1 MIFTIICIQWI
12 FCKLKWKLE
21 MNMRLA
27 LSPLTLA
34 LGAALATTVVT
45 PNVLMAGEVTTYET
59 IQVIGHQYKGY
70 AEHMPQSGTKT
81 DVEWLD
87 VPQAVSVVTKTEM
100 KDRGV
105 VRLVDALDGVAGV
118 NNTLGEGSRDQFVIR
133 GFDVLNDIYRDG
145 MRDDG
150 TLQSYRSLANIERVE
165 VVKGPAGALY
175 GRGSAGGIINL
186 TTKRANGD
194 NFTHINGSVGSN
206 SQFIGQIDNSI
217 AMTDKI
223 SGRINVEYRKTN
235 SYVEHVDSNDFFI
248 APTIR
253 VLPAEGHIIDLDV
266 EYGHQELVPYRG
278 VPSKN
283 GKPVDVLN
291 RTFFGATN
299 DYQESDSIRLAVN
312 YEWQLNNEWVWTN
325 RASYSYVELKQKGTR
340 QGTVIGDNVYQTVNN
355 FGYDPRT
362 TTTLQSE
369 LVWET
374 ESNQIMIGADLNQI
388 NIDLTL
394 ASDKTLPP
402 KNIYDPAVGPT
413 PDPGF
418 KPFRDNTTTTTG
430 VYIQDVYT
438 FGDLSVIGNVRYDL
452 MGLEQQKAGAEKE
465 NLDDNKVSY
474 RAGLVYRL
482 TDNMS
487 VYASLARSWQLPYS
501 GIYINPKL
509 AEFFH
514 TDLKEVG
521 AKAYLLDD
529 ALMLNVSIFQIDQE
543 QPQTNVDGDV
553 INKIKARHQGIELEA
568 RGQFTAKWNISFGY
582 SYLDAE
588 DKETGKKPNDVS
600 DHLFS
605 LWSTYQLDDNWRFGG
620 GVKYVGDRYAGND
633 EVITLGSYTTVD
645 LMAAYTIGRHKIQ
658 TNAYNVLNEKYILGA
673 TNGKS
678 GLNQIGY
685 GAPAEFMISYG
696 YQF

>member
-1 MIFTIICIQWI
+1 MN
-12 FCKLKWKLE
+12 KL
-21 MNMRLA
+21 
-27 LSPLTLA
+27 LTLTP
-34 LGAALATTVVT
+34 LAVAIGSSLVAPSAVASEETNSTSSAT
-45 PNVLMAGEVTTYET
+45 ET
-59 IQVIGHQYKGY
+59 IQVFGHQYEGY

-100 KDRGV
+100 QDRGA

-118 NNTLGEGSRDQFVIR
+118 NNTLGEGSRDQFMIR
-133 GFDVLNDIYRDG
+133 GFDSLNDMYRDG

-150 TLQSYRSLANIERVE
+150 TLQSYRSLANVERVE
-165 VVKGPAGALY
+165 IVKGPAGALY

-186 TTKRANGD
+186 VTKRANGE
-194 NFTHINGSVGSN
+194 NFTHVKGSVGSN
-206 SQFIGQIDNSI
+206 SQYVGQVDSSM
-217 AMTDKI
+217 AFSDKVN
-223 SGRINVEYRKTN
+223 GRINLEYRQAD
-235 SYVEHVDSNDFFI
+235 SYVDHVDSNDFFI

-253 VLPAEGHIIDLDV
+253 VLPADGHTIDIDV
-266 EYGHQELVPYRG
+266 EYAHQELVPYRG

-283 GKPVDVLN
+283 GKPVDLPVS
-291 RTFFGATN
+291 TYFGGTN
-299 DYQESDSIRLAVN
+299 DYQESDSLRIAVD
-312 YEWQLNNEWVWTN
+312 YEWRLNDQWVWNN
-325 RASYSYVELKQKGTR
+325 RAAFNHIELEQKGTR
-340 QGTVIGDNVYQTVNN
+340 QGKVTGNEVSQTVNN

-374 ESNQIMIGADLNQI
+374 RDNQLMVGADFNQID
-388 NIDLTL
+388 IDLTL

-402 KNIYDPAVGPT
+402 QNIYDPVVGPT
-413 PDPGF
+413 TDPGF

-430 VYIQDVYT
+430 LYVQDVYT
-438 FGDLSVIGNVRYDL
+438 WGDFSLIGNVRYDS
-452 MGLEQQKAGAEKE
+452 MELEQQKAGSDKEK
-465 NLDDNKVSY
+465 LDDDKVSY
-474 RAGLVYRL
+474 RAGLVYRINSD
-482 TDNMS
+482 TS
-487 VYASLARSWQLPYS
+487 VYASLARSWQLPYA

-521 AKAYLLDD
+521 AKAYLLDN
-529 ALMLNVSIFQIDQE
+529 ALMLNAALFQIDQE

-553 INKIKARHQGIELEA
+553 IDKIEVRHQGIELEA
-568 RGQFTAKWNISFGY
+568 RGQITKQWDISVGY

-588 DKETGKKPNDVS
+588 DKATGKKPNDVS

-605 LWSTYQLDDNWRFGG
+605 LWSTYQLDDNWRLGG

-633 EVITLGSYTTVD
+633 EAVALGDYTTVD
-645 LMAAYTIGRHKIQ
+645 LMAAYTTGRHKIQ
-658 TNAYNVLNEKYILGA
+658 ANAYNILDEKYILGA
-673 TNGKS
+673 TNGTS

-685 GAPAEFMISYG
+685 GAPAEFMLSYG

>member
-1 MIFTIICIQWI
+1 MN
-12 FCKLKWKLE
+12 KL
-21 MNMRLA
+21 
-27 LSPLTLA
+27 LTLTP
-34 LGAALATTVVT
+34 LAVAIGSSLVVPSAVASEETNST
-45 PNVLMAGEVTTYET
+45 PSATET
-59 IQVIGHQYKGY
+59 IQVYGHQYEGY

-100 KDRGV
+100 QDRGA

-118 NNTLGEGSRDQFVIR
+118 NNTLGEGSRDQFMIR
-133 GFDVLNDIYRDG
+133 GFDSLNDMYRDG

-150 TLQSYRSLANIERVE
+150 TLQSYRSLANVERVE
-165 VVKGPAGALY
+165 IVKGPAGALY

-186 TTKRANGD
+186 VTKRANGD
-194 NFTHINGSVGSN
+194 NFTHVKGSVGSN
-206 SQFIGQIDNSI
+206 SQYLGQVDSSM
-217 AMTDKI
+217 AFSDKVN
-223 SGRINVEYRKTN
+223 GRINLEYRQAD
-235 SYVEHVDSNDFFI
+235 SYVDHVDSNDFFI

-253 VLPAEGHIIDLDV
+253 VLPADGHTIDIDV
-266 EYGHQELVPYRG
+266 EYAHQELVPYRG

-283 GKPVDVLN
+283 GKPVDLPVS
-291 RTFFGATN
+291 TYFGGTN
-299 DYQESDSIRLAVN
+299 DYQESDSLRVAVD
-312 YEWQLNNEWVWTN
+312 YEWRLSDQWVWNN
-325 RASYSYVELKQKGTR
+325 RAAFNHIELEQKGTR
-340 QGTVIGDNVYQTVNN
+340 QGKVTGNEVSQTVNN

-369 LVWET
+369 LIWET
-374 ESNQIMIGADLNQI
+374 NDNQLMLGADFNQID
-388 NIDLTL
+388 IDLTL
-394 ASDKTLPP
+394 ESDKTLPP
-402 KNIYDPAVGPT
+402 QNIYNPVVGPT

-430 VYIQDVYT
+430 VYVQDVYT
-438 FGDLSVIGNVRYDL
+438 WGDLSVIGNVRYDS
-452 MGLEQQKAGAEKE
+452 MELEQQKAGSGKEK
-465 NLDDNKVSY
+465 LDDDKVSY
-474 RAGLVYRL
+474 RAGLVYRINYD
-482 TDNMS
+482 TS
-487 VYASLARSWQLPYS
+487 VYASLARSWQLPYA

-521 AKAYLLDD
+521 TKAYLLDN
-529 ALMLNVSIFQIDQE
+529 ALMLNAALFQIDQE

-553 INKIKARHQGIELEA
+553 IDKIEVRHQGIELEA
-568 RGQFTAKWNISFGY
+568 RGQITKQWDISVGY

-588 DKETGKKPNDVS
+588 DKATGKKPNDVS

-605 LWSTYQLDDNWRFGG
+605 LWSTYQLDDNWRLGG

-633 EVITLGSYTTVD
+633 EAVALGDYTTVD
-645 LMAAYTIGRHKIQ
+645 LMAAYTTGRHKIQ
-658 TNAYNVLNEKYILGA
+658 ANAYNILDEKYILGA
-673 TNGKS
+673 TNGTS

-685 GAPAEFMISYG
+685 GAPAEFMLSYG

>member
-1 MIFTIICIQWI
+1 
-12 FCKLKWKLE
+12 
-21 MNMRLA
+21 MNIRMP
-27 LSPLTLA
+27 LSPL
-34 LGAALATTVVT
+34 ALAIGGVLASVTVV
-45 PNVLMAGEVTTYET
+45 PAVTAKEQVVADET
-59 IQVIGHQYKGY
+59 LQVIGHQYEGY

-100 KDRGV
+100 EDRGA

-133 GFDVLNDIYRDG
+133 GFDALNDMYRDG

-186 TTKRANGD
+186 VTKRANGD
-194 NFTHINGSVGSN
+194 NFTSVKGSVGSN
-206 SQFIGQIDNSI
+206 SQFVGQLDSSM
-217 AMTDKI
+217 AFSDKVN
-223 SGRINVEYRKTN
+223 GRINVEHRQAD
-235 SYVEHVDSNDFFI
+235 SYVDHVDSNDFFI

-253 VLPAEGHIIDLDV
+253 VMPSDGHTIDLDV
-266 EYGHQELVPYRG
+266 EYAHQELVPYRG
-278 VPSKN
+278 VPSKD
-283 GKPVDVLN
+283 GKPVDVSES
-291 RTFFGATN
+291 TFYGGTN
-299 DYQESDSIRLAVN
+299 DYQESDSLRVAIN
-312 YEWQLNNEWVWTN
+312 YEWRLNSDWVWTN
-325 RASYSYVELKQKGTR
+325 RAAYNHIELEQKGTR
-340 QGTVIGDNVYQTVNN
+340 QGTVTGDQVSQTVNN

-374 ESNQIMIGADLNQI
+374 DTNQMMIGADFNQI
-388 NIDLTL
+388 NIDLVL
-394 ASDKTLPP
+394 ASDKTLPSQD
-402 KNIYDPAVGPT
+402 IYNPVVGPT

-430 VYIQDVYT
+430 VYVQDVYT
-438 FGDLSVIGNVRYDL
+438 LGDLSLIGNVRYDS
-452 MGLEQQKAGAEKE
+452 MELEQQKAGSAKE

-474 RAGLVYRL
+474 RGGLVYRL
-482 TDNMS
+482 TDDMS

-514 TDLKEVG
+514 TDLQEIG
-521 AKAYLLDD
+521 AKAYLLDN
-529 ALMLNVSIFQIDQE
+529 ALMLNAAIFQIDQE
-543 QPQTNVDGDV
+543 QPQTDTNGDV
-553 INKIKARHQGIELEA
+553 ISKIEARHKGIELEA
-568 RGQFTAKWNISFGY
+568 RGQITTQWDVSVGY

-588 DKETGKKPNDVS
+588 DKDTGKKPNDVS

-605 LWSTYQLDDNWRFGG
+605 LWSTYQLDDNWRLGG
-620 GVKYVGDRYAGND
+620 GVKYVGDRYAGNN
-633 EVITLGSYTTVD
+633 EAVALGDYTTVD
-645 LMAAYTIGRHKIQ
+645 LMAAYTTGRHKVQ
-658 TNAYNVLNEKYILGA
+658 ANAYNIFDEKYILGA
-673 TNGKS
+673 TNGTS
-678 GLNQIGY
+678 GTNQIGY
-685 GAPAEFMISYG
+685 GAPAEFMLSYG

>member
-1 MIFTIICIQWI
+1 MN
-12 FCKLKWKLE
+12 KL
-21 MNMRLA
+21 
-27 LSPLTLA
+27 LTLTP
-34 LGAALATTVVT
+34 LAVAIGSSLVAPSAVASEETNST
-45 PNVLMAGEVTTYET
+45 PSATET
-59 IQVIGHQYKGY
+59 IQVYGHQYEGY

-100 KDRGV
+100 QDRGA

-118 NNTLGEGSRDQFVIR
+118 NNTLGEGSRDQFMIR
-133 GFDVLNDIYRDG
+133 GFDSLNDMYRDG

-150 TLQSYRSLANIERVE
+150 TLQSYRSLANVERVE
-165 VVKGPAGALY
+165 IVKGPAGALY

-186 TTKRANGD
+186 VTKRANGD
-194 NFTHINGSVGSN
+194 NFTHVKGSVGSN
-206 SQFIGQIDNSI
+206 SQYVGQVDSSM
-217 AMTDKI
+217 AFSDKVN
-223 SGRINVEYRKTN
+223 GRINLEYRQAD
-235 SYVEHVDSNDFFI
+235 SYVDHVDSNDFFI

-253 VLPAEGHIIDLDV
+253 VLPADGHTIDIDV
-266 EYGHQELVPYRG
+266 EYAHQELVPYRG

-283 GKPVDVLN
+283 GKPVDLPVS
-291 RTFFGATN
+291 TYFGGTN
-299 DYQESDSIRLAVN
+299 DYQESDSLRIAVD
-312 YEWQLNNEWVWTN
+312 YEWRLNDQWVWNN
-325 RASYSYVELKQKGTR
+325 RAAFNHIELEQKGTR
-340 QGTVIGDNVYQTVNN
+340 QGKVTGNEVSQTVNN

-369 LVWET
+369 LIWET
-374 ESNQIMIGADLNQI
+374 NDNQLMLGADFNQID
-388 NIDLTL
+388 IDLTL

-402 KNIYDPAVGPT
+402 QNIYNPVVGPT

-418 KPFRDNTTTTTG
+418 KPFRDNTTTTSG
-430 VYIQDVYT
+430 VYVQDVYT
-438 FGDLSVIGNVRYDL
+438 WGDLSVIGNVRYDS
-452 MGLEQQKAGAEKE
+452 MELEQQKAGLGKEK
-465 NLDDNKVSY
+465 LDDDKVSY
-474 RAGLVYRL
+474 RAGLVYRINYD
-482 TDNMS
+482 TS
-487 VYASLARSWQLPYS
+487 VYASLARSWQLPYA

-521 AKAYLLDD
+521 AKAYLLDN
-529 ALMLNVSIFQIDQE
+529 ALMLNAALFQIDQE

-553 INKIKARHQGIELEA
+553 IDKIEVRHQGIELEA
-568 RGQFTAKWNISFGY
+568 RGQITKQWDISVGY

-588 DKETGKKPNDVS
+588 DKATGKKPNDVS

-605 LWSTYQLDDNWRFGG
+605 LWSTYQLDDNWRLGG

-633 EVITLGSYTTVD
+633 EAVALGDYTTVD
-645 LMAAYTIGRHKIQ
+645 LMAAYTTGRHKIQ
-658 TNAYNVLNEKYILGA
+658 ANAYNILDEKYILGA
-673 TNGKS
+673 TNGTS

-685 GAPAEFMISYG
+685 GAPAEFMLSYG

>member
-1 MIFTIICIQWI
+1 MN
-12 FCKLKWKLE
+12 KL
-21 MNMRLA
+21 
-27 LSPLTLA
+27 LTLTP
-34 LGAALATTVVT
+34 LAVAIGSSLVAPSAVASEETNSTSSAT
-45 PNVLMAGEVTTYET
+45 ET
-59 IQVIGHQYKGY
+59 IQVFGHQYEGY

-100 KDRGV
+100 QDRGA

-118 NNTLGEGSRDQFVIR
+118 NNTLGEGSRDQFMIR
-133 GFDVLNDIYRDG
+133 GFDSLNDMYRDG
-145 MRDDG
+145 LRDDG
-150 TLQSYRSLANIERVE
+150 TLQSYRSLANVERVE
-165 VVKGPAGALY
+165 IVKGPAGALY

-186 TTKRANGD
+186 VTKRANGE
-194 NFTHINGSVGSN
+194 NFTHVNGSVGSN
-206 SQFIGQIDNSI
+206 NQYVGQVDSSM
-217 AMTDKI
+217 AFTDKVN
-223 SGRINVEYRKTN
+223 GRINLEYRQAD
-235 SYVEHVDSNDFFI
+235 SYVDHVDSNDFFI

-253 VLPAEGHIIDLDV
+253 VLPAEGHTIDIDV
-266 EYGHQELVPYRG
+266 EYAHQELVPYRG

-283 GKPVDVLN
+283 GKPVDLPVS
-291 RTFFGATN
+291 TYFGGTN
-299 DYQESDSIRLAVN
+299 DYQESDSLRIAVD
-312 YEWQLNNEWVWTN
+312 YEWRLNDQWVWNN
-325 RASYSYVELKQKGTR
+325 RAAFNHIELEQKGTR
-340 QGTVIGDNVYQTVNN
+340 QGKVTGNEVSQTVNN

-374 ESNQIMIGADLNQI
+374 RDNQLMVGADFNQID
-388 NIDLTL
+388 IDLTL
-394 ASDKTLPP
+394 ASDKTLPLQ
-402 KNIYDPAVGPT
+402 NIYDPVVGPT

-430 VYIQDVYT
+430 LYVQDVYT
-438 FGDLSVIGNVRYDL
+438 WGDLSLIGNVRYDS
-452 MGLEQQKAGAEKE
+452 MELEQQKAGSDKEK
-465 NLDDNKVSY
+465 LDDDKVSY
-474 RAGLVYRL
+474 RAGLVYRINSD
-482 TDNMS
+482 TS
-487 VYASLARSWQLPYS
+487 VYASLARSWQLPYA

-521 AKAYLLDD
+521 AKAYLLDN
-529 ALMLNVSIFQIDQE
+529 ALMLNAALFQIDQE

-553 INKIKARHQGIELEA
+553 IDKIEVRHQGIELEA
-568 RGQFTAKWNISFGY
+568 RGQITKQWDISVGY

-588 DKETGKKPNDVS
+588 DKATGKKPNDVS

-605 LWSTYQLDDNWRFGG
+605 LWSTYQLNDNWRLGG

-633 EVITLGSYTTVD
+633 EAVALGDYTTVD
-645 LMAAYTIGRHKIQ
+645 LMAAYTTGRHKIQ
-658 TNAYNVLNEKYILGA
+658 ANAYNILDEKYILGA
-673 TNGKS
+673 TNGTS

-685 GAPAEFMISYG
+685 GAPAEFMLSYG

>member
-1 MIFTIICIQWI
+1 MN
-12 FCKLKWKLE
+12 KL
-21 MNMRLA
+21 
-27 LSPLTLA
+27 LTLTP
-34 LGAALATTVVT
+34 LAVAIGSSLVAPSAVASEETNST
-45 PNVLMAGEVTTYET
+45 PSATET
-59 IQVIGHQYKGY
+59 IQVFGHQYEGY

-100 KDRGV
+100 QDRGA

-118 NNTLGEGSRDQFVIR
+118 NNTLGEGSRDQFMIR
-133 GFDVLNDIYRDG
+133 GFDSLNDMYRDG
-145 MRDDG
+145 LRDDG
-150 TLQSYRSLANIERVE
+150 TLQSYRSLANVERVE
-165 VVKGPAGALY
+165 IVKGPAGALY

-186 TTKRANGD
+186 VTKRANGE
-194 NFTHINGSVGSN
+194 NFTHVNGSVGSN
-206 SQFIGQIDNSI
+206 NQYVGQVDSSM
-217 AMTDKI
+217 AFTDKVN
-223 SGRINVEYRKTN
+223 GRINLEYSQAD
-235 SYVEHVDSNDFFI
+235 SYVDHVDSNDFFI

-253 VLPAEGHIIDLDV
+253 VLPADGHTIDIDV
-266 EYGHQELVPYRG
+266 EYAHQELVPYRG

-283 GKPVDVLN
+283 GKPVDLPVS
-291 RTFFGATN
+291 TYFGGTN
-299 DYQESDSIRLAVN
+299 DYQESDSLRIAVD
-312 YEWQLNNEWVWTN
+312 YEWRLNDQWVWNN
-325 RASYSYVELKQKGTR
+325 RAAFNHIELEQKGTR
-340 QGTVIGDNVYQTVNN
+340 QGKVTGNEVSQTVNN

-374 ESNQIMIGADLNQI
+374 RDNQLMVGADFNQID
-388 NIDLTL
+388 IDLTL

-402 KNIYDPAVGPT
+402 QNIYDPVVGPT

-430 VYIQDVYT
+430 LYVQDVYT
-438 FGDLSVIGNVRYDL
+438 WGDLSLIGNVRYDS
-452 MGLEQQKAGAEKE
+452 MELEQQKAGSDKEK
-465 NLDDNKVSY
+465 LDDDKVSY
-474 RAGLVYRL
+474 RAGLVYRINS
-482 TDNMS
+482 DAS
-487 VYASLARSWQLPYS
+487 VYASLARSWQLPYA

-521 AKAYLLDD
+521 AKAYLLDN
-529 ALMLNVSIFQIDQE
+529 ALMLNAALFQIDQE

-553 INKIKARHQGIELEA
+553 IDKIEVRHQGIELEA
-568 RGQFTAKWNISFGY
+568 RGQITKQWDISVGY

-588 DKETGKKPNDVS
+588 DKATGKKPNDVS

-605 LWSTYQLDDNWRFGG
+605 LWSTYQLDDNWRLGG

-633 EVITLGSYTTVD
+633 EAVALGDYTTVD
-645 LMAAYTIGRHKIQ
+645 LMAAYTTGRHKIQ
-658 TNAYNVLNEKYILGA
+658 ANAYNILDEKYILGA
-673 TNGKS
+673 TNGTS

-685 GAPAEFMISYG
+685 GAPAEFMLSYG

>member
-1 MIFTIICIQWI
+1 
-12 FCKLKWKLE
+12 
-21 MNMRLA
+21 MNIRLT
-27 LSPLTLA
+27 LSPL
-34 LGAALATTVVT
+34 ALAIGGALASVTVV
-45 PNVLMAGEVTTYET
+45 PAVNAKEQVVADET
-59 IQVIGHQYKGY
+59 LQVIGHQYEGY

-100 KDRGV
+100 EDRGA

-133 GFDVLNDIYRDG
+133 GFDALNDMYRDG

-186 TTKRANGD
+186 VTKRANGD
-194 NFTHINGSVGSN
+194 NFTSVKGSVGSN
-206 SQFIGQIDNSI
+206 SQFVGQLDSSM
-217 AMTDKI
+217 AFSDKVN
-223 SGRINVEYRKTN
+223 GRINVEHRQAD
-235 SYVEHVDSNDFFI
+235 SYVDHVDSNDFFI

-253 VLPAEGHIIDLDV
+253 VKPSDGHTIDLDV
-266 EYGHQELVPYRG
+266 EYAHQELVPYRG
-278 VPSKN
+278 VPSKD
-283 GKPVDVLN
+283 GQPVDVSES
-291 RTFFGATN
+291 TFYGGTN
-299 DYQESDSIRLAVN
+299 DYQESDSLRVAIN
-312 YEWQLNNEWVWTN
+312 YEWRLNSDWVWTN
-325 RASYSYVELKQKGTR
+325 RAAYNHIELEQKGTR
-340 QGTVIGDNVYQTVNN
+340 QGTVTGDQVSQTVNN

-374 ESNQIMIGADLNQI
+374 DSNQMMIGADFNQI
-388 NIDLTL
+388 NIDLVL
-394 ASDKTLPP
+394 ASDKTLPSQD
-402 KNIYDPAVGPT
+402 IYNPVVGPT

-430 VYIQDVYT
+430 VYVQDVYT
-438 FGDLSVIGNVRYDL
+438 LGDLSLIGNVRYDS
-452 MGLEQQKAGAEKE
+452 MELEQQKAGSAKE

-474 RAGLVYRL
+474 RGGLVYRL
-482 TDNMS
+482 TDDMS

-514 TDLKEVG
+514 TDLQEIG
-521 AKAYLLDD
+521 AKAYLLDN
-529 ALMLNVSIFQIDQE
+529 ALMLNAAIFQIDQE
-543 QPQTNVDGDV
+543 QPQTDTNGDV
-553 INKIKARHQGIELEA
+553 ISKIEARHKGIELEA
-568 RGQFTAKWNISFGY
+568 RGQITAQWDVSVGY

-588 DKETGKKPNDVS
+588 DKDTGKKPNDVS

-605 LWSTYQLDDNWRFGG
+605 LWSTYQLDDNWRLGG
-620 GVKYVGDRYAGND
+620 GVKYVGDRYAGNN
-633 EVITLGSYTTVD
+633 EAVALGDYTTVD
-645 LMAAYTIGRHKIQ
+645 LMAAYTTGRHKVQ
-658 TNAYNVLNEKYILGA
+658 ANAYNIFDEKYILGA
-673 TNGKS
+673 TNGTS
-678 GLNQIGY
+678 GTNQIGY
-685 GAPAEFMISYG
+685 GAPAEFMLSYG

>member
-1 MIFTIICIQWI
+1 MN
-12 FCKLKWKLE
+12 KL
-21 MNMRLA
+21 
-27 LSPLTLA
+27 LTLTP
-34 LGAALATTVVT
+34 LAVAIGSSLVAPSAVASEETNSTSSAT
-45 PNVLMAGEVTTYET
+45 ET
-59 IQVIGHQYKGY
+59 IQVFGHQYEGY

-100 KDRGV
+100 QDRGA

-118 NNTLGEGSRDQFVIR
+118 NNTLGEGSRDQFMIR
-133 GFDVLNDIYRDG
+133 GFDSLNDMYRDG

-150 TLQSYRSLANIERVE
+150 TLQSYRSLANVERVE
-165 VVKGPAGALY
+165 IVKGPAGALY

-186 TTKRANGD
+186 VTKRANGE
-194 NFTHINGSVGSN
+194 NFTHVNGSVGSN
-206 SQFIGQIDNSI
+206 NQYVGQVDSSM
-217 AMTDKI
+217 AFTDKVN
-223 SGRINVEYRKTN
+223 GRINLEYRQAD
-235 SYVEHVDSNDFFI
+235 SYVDHVDSNDFFI

-253 VLPAEGHIIDLDV
+253 VLPADGHTIDIDV
-266 EYGHQELVPYRG
+266 EYAYQELVPYRG

-283 GKPVDVLN
+283 GKPVDLPVS
-291 RTFFGATN
+291 TYFGGKN
-299 DYQESDSIRLAVN
+299 DYQESNSLRIAVD
-312 YEWQLNNEWVWTN
+312 YEWRLNEQWVWNN
-325 RASYSYVELKQKGTR
+325 RAAFNHIELEQKGTR
-340 QGTVIGDNVYQTVNN
+340 QGKVTGNEVSQTVNN

-374 ESNQIMIGADLNQI
+374 SDNQLMVGADFNQI

-402 KNIYDPAVGPT
+402 QNIYDPVVGPT

-430 VYIQDVYT
+430 LYVQDVYT
-438 FGDLSVIGNVRYDL
+438 WGDLSLIGNVRYDS
-452 MGLEQQKAGAEKE
+452 MELEQQKAGSDKEK
-465 NLDDNKVSY
+465 LDDDKVSY
-474 RAGLVYRL
+474 RAGLVYRINSD
-482 TDNMS
+482 TS
-487 VYASLARSWQLPYS
+487 VYASLARSWQLPYA

-521 AKAYLLDD
+521 AKAYLLDN
-529 ALMLNVSIFQIDQE
+529 ALMLNAALFQIDQE

-553 INKIKARHQGIELEA
+553 IDKIEVRHQGIELEA
-568 RGQFTAKWNISFGY
+568 RGQITKQWDISVGY

-588 DKETGKKPNDVS
+588 DKATGKKPNDVS

-605 LWSTYQLDDNWRFGG
+605 LWSTYQLDDNWRLGG

-633 EVITLGSYTTVD
+633 EAVALGDYTTVD
-645 LMAAYTIGRHKIQ
+645 LMAAYTTGRHKIQ
-658 TNAYNVLNEKYILGA
+658 ANAYNILDEKYILGA
-673 TNGKS
+673 TNGTS

-685 GAPAEFMISYG
+685 GAPAEFMLSYG

>member
-1 MIFTIICIQWI
+1 
-12 FCKLKWKLE
+12 
-21 MNMRLA
+21 MNIRLA
-27 LSPLTLA
+27 LSPL
-34 LGAALATTVVT
+34 ALAIGGALTAVATVS
-45 PNVLMAGEVTTYET
+45 NVMAAEEVTVDET
-59 IQVIGHQYKGY
+59 LQVIGHQYEGY

-100 KDRGV
+100 EDRGA

-133 GFDVLNDIYRDG
+133 GFDALNDMYRDG

-165 VVKGPAGALY
+165 VVKSPAGALY

-186 TTKRANGD
+186 VTKRANGD
-194 NFTHINGSVGSN
+194 NFTHVNGSVGSN
-206 SQFIGQIDNSI
+206 NLFVGQVDSSM
-217 AMTDKI
+217 ALSDKV
-223 SGRINVEYRKTN
+223 SGRINVESRQSD
-235 SYVEHVDSNDFFI
+235 SYVDHVDSNDFFI

-253 VLPAEGHIIDLDV
+253 VLPAEGHTIDLDV
-266 EYGHQELVPYRG
+266 EYAHQELVPYRG

-283 GKPVDVLN
+283 GKPVDVSES
-291 RTFFGATN
+291 TFYGGTN
-299 DYQESDSIRLAVN
+299 DYQESDSIRVGVN
-312 YEWQLNNEWVWTN
+312 YEWLLNSEWAWTN
-325 RASYSYVELKQKGTR
+325 RAAYNHIELEQKGTR
-340 QGTVIGDNVYQTVNN
+340 QGTVTGNEVSQTVNN

-374 ESNQIMIGADLNQI
+374 DSNQMMIGADYNQI

-402 KNIYDPAVGPT
+402 KDIYNPVAGPT

-438 FGDLSVIGNVRYDL
+438 FGDLSVIGNVRYDS
-452 MGLEQQKAGAEKE
+452 MELEQQKAGSAKE
-465 NLDDNKVSY
+465 NLDDDKVSY
-474 RAGLVYRL
+474 RGGLVYRINN
-482 TDNMS
+482 DMS

-514 TDLKEVG
+514 TDLKEIG
-521 AKAYLLDD
+521 AKAYLLDN
-529 ALMLNVSIFQIDQE
+529 ALMLNAAVFQIDQE
-543 QPQTNVDGDV
+543 QPETNIDGDV
-553 INKIKARHQGIELEA
+553 VNKIEARHQGIELEA
-568 RGQFTAKWNISFGY
+568 RGQFTEQWDISVGY

-588 DKETGKKPNDVS
+588 NKETGKKPNDVS

-605 LWSTYQLDDNWRFGG
+605 LWSTYQLDDNWRLGG

-633 EVITLGSYTTVD
+633 EAVALGDYTTVD
-645 LMAAYTIGRHKIQ
+645 LMAAYTTGRHKVQ
-658 TNAYNVLNEKYILGA
+658 ANAYNVLNEKYILGA
-673 TNGKS
+673 TNGTS
-678 GLNQIGY
+678 GTNQIGY
-685 GAPAEFMISYG
+685 GAPAEFMLSYG

>member
-1 MIFTIICIQWI
+1 MN
-12 FCKLKWKLE
+12 KL
-21 MNMRLA
+21 
-27 LSPLTLA
+27 LTLTP
-34 LGAALATTVVT
+34 LAVAIGSSLVVPSAVASEETNST
-45 PNVLMAGEVTTYET
+45 PSATET
-59 IQVIGHQYKGY
+59 IQVYGHQYEGY

-100 KDRGV
+100 QDRGA

-118 NNTLGEGSRDQFVIR
+118 NNTLGEGSRDQFMIR
-133 GFDVLNDIYRDG
+133 GFDSLNDMYRDG

-150 TLQSYRSLANIERVE
+150 TLQSYRSLANVERVE
-165 VVKGPAGALY
+165 IVKGPAGALY

-186 TTKRANGD
+186 VTKRANGD
-194 NFTHINGSVGSN
+194 NFTHVKGSVGSN
-206 SQFIGQIDNSI
+206 SQYVGQVDSSM
-217 AMTDKI
+217 AFSDKVN
-223 SGRINVEYRKTN
+223 GRINLEYRQAD
-235 SYVEHVDSNDFFI
+235 SYVDHVDSNDFFI

-253 VLPAEGHIIDLDV
+253 VLPADGHTIDIDV
-266 EYGHQELVPYRG
+266 EYAHQELVPYRG

-283 GKPVDVLN
+283 GKPVDLPVS
-291 RTFFGATN
+291 TYFGGTN
-299 DYQESDSIRLAVN
+299 DYQESDSLRVAVD
-312 YEWQLNNEWVWTN
+312 YEWRLSDQWVWNN
-325 RASYSYVELKQKGTR
+325 RAAFNHIELEQKGTR
-340 QGTVIGDNVYQTVNN
+340 QGKVTGNEVSQTVNN

-369 LVWET
+369 LIWET
-374 ESNQIMIGADLNQI
+374 NDNQLMLGADFNQID
-388 NIDLTL
+388 IDLTL

-402 KNIYDPAVGPT
+402 QNIYNPVVGPT

-430 VYIQDVYT
+430 VYVQDVYT
-438 FGDLSVIGNVRYDL
+438 WGDLSVIGNVRYDS
-452 MGLEQQKAGAEKE
+452 MDLEQQKAGAGKEK
-465 NLDDNKVSY
+465 LDDDKVSY
-474 RAGLVYRL
+474 RTGLVYRINYD
-482 TDNMS
+482 TS
-487 VYASLARSWQLPYS
+487 VYASLARSWQLPYA

-521 AKAYLLDD
+521 AKAYLLDN
-529 ALMLNVSIFQIDQE
+529 ALMLNAALFQIDQE

-553 INKIKARHQGIELEA
+553 IDKIEVRHQGIELEA
-568 RGQFTAKWNISFGY
+568 RGQITKQWDISLGY

-588 DKETGKKPNDVS
+588 DKATGKKPNDVS

-605 LWSTYQLDDNWRFGG
+605 LWSTYQLDDNWRLGG

-633 EVITLGSYTTVD
+633 EAVALGDYTTVD
-645 LMAAYTIGRHKIQ
+645 LMAAYTTGRHKIQ
-658 TNAYNVLNEKYILGA
+658 ANAYNILDEKYILGA
-673 TNGKS
+673 TNGTS

-685 GAPAEFMISYG
+685 GAPAEFMLSYG

>member
-1 MIFTIICIQWI
+1 
-12 FCKLKWKLE
+12 
-21 MNMRLA
+21 MNIRLA
-27 LSPLTLA
+27 LSPL
-34 LGAALATTVVT
+34 ALAIGGALTAVATVS
-45 PNVLMAGEVTTYET
+45 NVMAAEEVTVDET
-59 IQVIGHQYKGY
+59 LQVIGHQYEGY

-100 KDRGV
+100 EDRGA

-133 GFDVLNDIYRDG
+133 GFDALNDMYRDG

-186 TTKRANGD
+186 VTKRANGD
-194 NFTHINGSVGSN
+194 NFTHVNGSVGSN
-206 SQFIGQIDNSI
+206 NLFVGQVDSSM
-217 AMTDKI
+217 ALSDKV
-223 SGRINVEYRKTN
+223 SGRINVESRQSD
-235 SYVEHVDSNDFFI
+235 SYVDHVDSNDFFI

-253 VLPAEGHIIDLDV
+253 VLPAEGHTIDLDV
-266 EYGHQELVPYRG
+266 EYAHQELVPYRG

-283 GKPVDVLN
+283 GKPVDVSES
-291 RTFFGATN
+291 TFYGGTN
-299 DYQESDSIRLAVN
+299 DYQESDSIRVGVN
-312 YEWQLNNEWVWTN
+312 YEWLLNSEWAWTN
-325 RASYSYVELKQKGTR
+325 RAAYNHIELEQKGTR
-340 QGTVIGDNVYQTVNN
+340 QGTVTGNEVSQTVNN

-374 ESNQIMIGADLNQI
+374 GSNQMMIGADYNQV
-388 NIDLTL
+388 NIDLISAL
-394 ASDKTLPP
+394 VRDQDLPP
-402 KNIYDPAVGPT
+402 KDIYNPVAGPT
-413 PDPGF
+413 PNPGF
-418 KPFRDNTTTTTG
+418 KPSRDNTTTTTG
-430 VYIQDVYT
+430 IYIQDVYT
-438 FGDLSVIGNVRYDL
+438 FGDLSVIGNVRYDS
-452 MGLEQQKAGAEKE
+452 MELEQQKAGSAKE
-465 NLDDNKVSY
+465 NLDDDKVSY
-474 RAGLVYRL
+474 RGGLVYRIN
-482 TDNMS
+482 DDMS

-514 TDLKEVG
+514 TDLKEIG
-521 AKAYLLDD
+521 AKAYLLDN
-529 ALMLNVSIFQIDQE
+529 ALMLNAAVFQIDQE
-543 QPQTNVDGDV
+543 QPETNIDGDV
-553 INKIKARHQGIELEA
+553 VNKIEARHQGIELEA
-568 RGQFTAKWNISFGY
+568 RGQFTEQWDISVGY

-588 DKETGKKPNDVS
+588 NKETGKKPNDVS

-605 LWSTYQLDDNWRFGG
+605 LWSTYQLDDNWRLGG

-633 EVITLGSYTTVD
+633 EAVALGDYTTVD
-645 LMAAYTIGRHKIQ
+645 LMAAYTTGRHKVQ
-658 TNAYNVLNEKYILGA
+658 ANAYNVLNEEYILGA
-673 TNGKS
+673 TNGTS
-678 GLNQIGY
+678 GTNQIGY
-685 GAPAEFMISYG
+685 GAPAEFMLSYG

>member
-1 MIFTIICIQWI
+1 MN
-12 FCKLKWKLE
+12 KL
-21 MNMRLA
+21 
-27 LSPLTLA
+27 LTLTP
-34 LGAALATTVVT
+34 LAVAIGSSLVVPSAVASEETNSTPSAIETV
-45 PNVLMAGEVTTYET
+45 
-59 IQVIGHQYKGY
+59 QVYGHQYEGY

-100 KDRGV
+100 QDRGA

-118 NNTLGEGSRDQFVIR
+118 NNTLGEGSRDQFMIR
-133 GFDVLNDIYRDG
+133 GFDSLNDMYRDG

-150 TLQSYRSLANIERVE
+150 TLQSYRSLANVERVE
-165 VVKGPAGALY
+165 IVKGPAGALY

-186 TTKRANGD
+186 VTKRANGD
-194 NFTHINGSVGSN
+194 NFTHVKGSVASN
-206 SQFIGQIDNSI
+206 SQYVGQVDSSM
-217 AMTDKI
+217 AFSDKVN
-223 SGRINVEYRKTN
+223 GRINLEYRQAD
-235 SYVEHVDSNDFFI
+235 SYVDHVDSNDFFI

-253 VLPAEGHIIDLDV
+253 VLPADGHTIDIDV
-266 EYGHQELVPYRG
+266 EYAHQELVPYRG

-283 GKPVDVLN
+283 GKPVDLLVS
-291 RTFFGATN
+291 TYFGGTN
-299 DYQESDSIRLAVN
+299 DSQESDSLRVAVD
-312 YEWQLNNEWVWTN
+312 YEWRLNDQWVWNN
-325 RASYSYVELKQKGTR
+325 RAAFNHIELEQKGTR
-340 QGTVIGDNVYQTVNN
+340 QGKVTGNEVSQTVNN

-369 LVWET
+369 LIWET
-374 ESNQIMIGADLNQI
+374 NDNQLMLGADFNQID
-388 NIDLTL
+388 IDLTL

-402 KNIYDPAVGPT
+402 QNIYNPVVGPT

-430 VYIQDVYT
+430 VYVQDVFT
-438 FGDLSVIGNVRYDL
+438 WGDLSVIGNVRYDS
-452 MGLEQQKAGAEKE
+452 MELEQQKAGSGKEK
-465 NLDDNKVSY
+465 LDDDKVSY
-474 RAGLVYRL
+474 RAGLVYRINYD
-482 TDNMS
+482 TS
-487 VYASLARSWQLPYS
+487 VYASLARSWQLPYA

-521 AKAYLLDD
+521 AKAYLLDN
-529 ALMLNVSIFQIDQE
+529 ALMLNAALFQIDQE

-553 INKIKARHQGIELEA
+553 IDKIEVRHQGIELEA
-568 RGQFTAKWNISFGY
+568 RGQITKQWDISVGY

-588 DKETGKKPNDVS
+588 DKATGKKPNDVS

-605 LWSTYQLDDNWRFGG
+605 LWSTYQLDDNWRLGG

-633 EVITLGSYTTVD
+633 EAVALGDYTTVD
-645 LMAAYTIGRHKIQ
+645 LMAAYTTGRHKIQ
-658 TNAYNVLNEKYILGA
+658 ANAYNILDEKYILGA
-673 TNGKS
+673 TNGTS

-685 GAPAEFMISYG
+685 GAPAEFMLSYG

>member
-1 MIFTIICIQWI
+1 M
-12 FCKLKWKLE
+12 K
-21 MNMRLA
+21 MRLT
-27 LSPLTLA
+27 LSPL
-34 LGAALATTVVT
+34 ALAIGGALTAAAGVSTAVAEEQVTVD
-45 PNVLMAGEVTTYET
+45 ET
-59 IQVIGHQYKGY
+59 VQVIGHQYEGY

-100 KDRGV
+100 EDRGA

-133 GFDVLNDIYRDG
+133 GFDALNDMYRDG

-186 TTKRANGD
+186 VTKRANGE
-194 NFTHINGSVGSN
+194 NFTNVNGSVGSN
-206 SQFIGQIDNSI
+206 NLFVGQVDSSM
-217 AMTDKI
+217 AFTDKV
-223 SGRINVEYRKTN
+223 SGRINVESRQSD
-235 SYVEHVDSNDFFI
+235 SYVDHVDSNDFFI

-253 VLPAEGHIIDLDV
+253 VMPSDGHIIDLDV
-266 EYGHQELVPYRG
+266 EYAHQELVPYRG

-283 GKPVDVLN
+283 GKPVDVSES
-291 RTFFGATN
+291 TFYGGTN
-299 DYQESDSIRLAVN
+299 DYQESDSIRVGVN
-312 YEWQLNNEWVWTN
+312 YEWLLNSEWAWTN
-325 RASYSYVELKQKGTR
+325 RAAYNHIELEQKGTR
-340 QGTVIGDNVYQTVNN
+340 QGTVTGDQVSQTVNN

-374 ESNQIMIGADLNQI
+374 DSNQMMIGADYNQI

-394 ASDKTLPP
+394 ASDKTLPS
-402 KNIYDPAVGPT
+402 KDIYNPVAGPT

-438 FGDLSVIGNVRYDL
+438 FGDLSVIGNVRYDS
-452 MGLEQQKAGAEKE
+452 MELEQQKAGSEKE

-474 RAGLVYRL
+474 RGGLVYRINN
-482 TDNMS
+482 DMS

-514 TDLKEVG
+514 TDLKEIG
-521 AKAYLLDD
+521 AKAYLLDN
-529 ALMLNVSIFQIDQE
+529 ALMLNAAVFQIDQE
-543 QPQTNVDGDV
+543 QPETNIDGDV
-553 INKIKARHQGIELEA
+553 VNKIEARHQGIELEA
-568 RGQFTAKWNISFGY
+568 RGQFTEQWDISVGY

-605 LWSTYQLDDNWRFGG
+605 LWSTYQLDDNWRLGG

-633 EVITLGSYTTVD
+633 EAVALGDYTTVD
-645 LMAAYTIGRHKIQ
+645 LMAAYTTGRHKVQ
-658 TNAYNVLNEKYILGA
+658 ANAYNVLNEKYILGA
-673 TNGKS
+673 TNGTS
-678 GLNQIGY
+678 GTNQIGY
-685 GAPAEFMISYG
+685 GAPAEFMLSYG

>member
-1 MIFTIICIQWI
+1 MN
-12 FCKLKWKLE
+12 KL
-21 MNMRLA
+21 
-27 LSPLTLA
+27 LTLTP
-34 LGAALATTVVT
+34 LAVAIGSSLVVPSAVASEETNST
-45 PNVLMAGEVTTYET
+45 PSVTET
-59 IQVIGHQYKGY
+59 IQVYGHQYEGY

-100 KDRGV
+100 QDRGA

-118 NNTLGEGSRDQFVIR
+118 NNTLGEGSRDQFMIR
-133 GFDVLNDIYRDG
+133 GFDSLNDMYRDG

-150 TLQSYRSLANIERVE
+150 TLQSYRSLANVERVE
-165 VVKGPAGALY
+165 IVKGPAGALY

-186 TTKRANGD
+186 VTKRANGD
-194 NFTHINGSVGSN
+194 NFTHVKGSVGSN
-206 SQFIGQIDNSI
+206 SQYVGQVDSSM
-217 AMTDKI
+217 AFSDKVN
-223 SGRINVEYRKTN
+223 GRINLEYRQAD
-235 SYVEHVDSNDFFI
+235 SYVDHVDSNDFFI

-253 VLPAEGHIIDLDV
+253 VLPADGHTIDIDV
-266 EYGHQELVPYRG
+266 EYAHQELVPYRG

-283 GKPVDVLN
+283 GKPVDLPVS
-291 RTFFGATN
+291 TYFGGTN
-299 DYQESDSIRLAVN
+299 DYQESDSLRVAVD
-312 YEWQLNNEWVWTN
+312 YEWRLSDQWVWNN
-325 RASYSYVELKQKGTR
+325 RAAFNHIELEQKGTR
-340 QGTVIGDNVYQTVNN
+340 QGKVTGNEVSQTVNN

-369 LVWET
+369 LIWET
-374 ESNQIMIGADLNQI
+374 NDNQLMLGADFNQID
-388 NIDLTL
+388 IDLTL

-402 KNIYDPAVGPT
+402 QNIYNPVVGPT

-418 KPFRDNTTTTTG
+418 KPFRDNTTATTG
-430 VYIQDVYT
+430 VYVQDVYT
-438 FGDLSVIGNVRYDL
+438 WGDLSVIGNVRYDS
-452 MGLEQQKAGAEKE
+452 MDLEQQKAGAGKEK
-465 NLDDNKVSY
+465 LDDDKVSY
-474 RAGLVYRL
+474 RAGLVYRINYD
-482 TDNMS
+482 TS
-487 VYASLARSWQLPYS
+487 VYASLARSWQLPYA

-521 AKAYLLDD
+521 AKAYLLDN
-529 ALMLNVSIFQIDQE
+529 ALMLNAALFQIDQE

-553 INKIKARHQGIELEA
+553 IDKIEVRHQGIELEA
-568 RGQFTAKWNISFGY
+568 RGQITKQWDISVGY

-588 DKETGKKPNDVS
+588 DKATGKKPNDVS

-605 LWSTYQLDDNWRFGG
+605 LWSTYQLDDNWRLGG

-633 EVITLGSYTTVD
+633 EAVALGDYTTVD
-645 LMAAYTIGRHKIQ
+645 LMAAYTTGRHKIQ
-658 TNAYNVLNEKYILGA
+658 ANAYNILDEKYILGA
-673 TNGKS
+673 TNGTS

-685 GAPAEFMISYG
+685 GAPAEFMLSYG

>member
-1 MIFTIICIQWI
+1 MN
-12 FCKLKWKLE
+12 KL
-21 MNMRLA
+21 
-27 LSPLTLA
+27 LTLTP
-34 LGAALATTVVT
+34 LAVAIGSSLVVPSAVASEETNST
-45 PNVLMAGEVTTYET
+45 PSATET
-59 IQVIGHQYKGY
+59 IQVYGHQYEGY

-100 KDRGV
+100 QDRGA

-118 NNTLGEGSRDQFVIR
+118 NNTLGEGSRDQFMIR
-133 GFDVLNDIYRDG
+133 GFDSLNDMYRDG

-150 TLQSYRSLANIERVE
+150 TLQSYRSLVNVERVE
-165 VVKGPAGALY
+165 IVKGPAGALY

-186 TTKRANGD
+186 VTKRANGD
-194 NFTHINGSVGSN
+194 NFTHVKGSVGSN
-206 SQFIGQIDNSI
+206 SQYVGQVDSSM
-217 AMTDKI
+217 AFSDKVN
-223 SGRINVEYRKTN
+223 GRINLEYRQAD
-235 SYVEHVDSNDFFI
+235 SYVDHVDSNDFFI

-253 VLPAEGHIIDLDV
+253 VLPADGHTIDIDV
-266 EYGHQELVPYRG
+266 EYAHQELVPYRG

-283 GKPVDVLN
+283 GKPVDLPVS
-291 RTFFGATN
+291 TYFGGTN
-299 DYQESDSIRLAVN
+299 DYQESDSLRVAVD
-312 YEWQLNNEWVWTN
+312 YEWRLNDQWVWNN
-325 RASYSYVELKQKGTR
+325 RAAFNHIELEQKGTR
-340 QGTVIGDNVYQTVNN
+340 QGKVTGNEVSQTVNN

-369 LVWET
+369 LIWET
-374 ESNQIMIGADLNQI
+374 NDNQLMLGADFNQID
-388 NIDLTL
+388 IDLTL

-402 KNIYDPAVGPT
+402 QNIYNPVVGPT

-430 VYIQDVYT
+430 VYVQDVYMW
-438 FGDLSVIGNVRYDL
+438 GDLSLIGNVRYDS
-452 MGLEQQKAGAEKE
+452 MELEQQKAGSGKEK
-465 NLDDNKVSY
+465 LDDDKVSY
-474 RAGLVYRL
+474 RAGLVYRINYD
-482 TDNMS
+482 TS
-487 VYASLARSWQLPYS
+487 VYASLARSWQLPYA

-521 AKAYLLDD
+521 AKAYLLDN
-529 ALMLNVSIFQIDQE
+529 ALMLNAALFQIDQE

-553 INKIKARHQGIELEA
+553 IDKIEVRHQGIELEA
-568 RGQFTAKWNISFGY
+568 RGQITKQWDISVGY

-588 DKETGKKPNDVS
+588 DKATGKKPNDVS

-605 LWSTYQLDDNWRFGG
+605 LWSTYQLDDNWRLGG

-633 EVITLGSYTTVD
+633 EAVALGDYTTVD
-645 LMAAYTIGRHKIQ
+645 LMAAYTTGRHKIQ
-658 TNAYNVLNEKYILGA
+658 ANAYNILDEKYILGA
-673 TNGKS
+673 TNGTS

-685 GAPAEFMISYG
+685 GAPAEFMLSYG

>member
-1 MIFTIICIQWI
+1 MN
-12 FCKLKWKLE
+12 KL
-21 MNMRLA
+21 
-27 LSPLTLA
+27 LTLTP
-34 LGAALATTVVT
+34 LAVAIGSSLVVPSAVASEETNST
-45 PNVLMAGEVTTYET
+45 PSAIET
-59 IQVIGHQYKGY
+59 IQVYGHQYEGY

-100 KDRGV
+100 QDRGA

-118 NNTLGEGSRDQFVIR
+118 NNTLGEGSRDQFMIR
-133 GFDVLNDIYRDG
+133 GFDSLNDMYRDG

-150 TLQSYRSLANIERVE
+150 TLQSYRSLANVERVE
-165 VVKGPAGALY
+165 IVKGPAGALY

-186 TTKRANGD
+186 VTKRANGD
-194 NFTHINGSVGSN
+194 NFTHVKGSVGSN
-206 SQFIGQIDNSI
+206 SQYVGQVDSSM
-217 AMTDKI
+217 AFSDKVN
-223 SGRINVEYRKTN
+223 GRINLEYRQAD
-235 SYVEHVDSNDFFI
+235 SYVDHVDSNDFFI

-253 VLPAEGHIIDLDV
+253 VLPADGHTIDIDV
-266 EYGHQELVPYRG
+266 EYAHQELVPYRG

-283 GKPVDVLN
+283 GKPVDLPVS
-291 RTFFGATN
+291 TYFGGTN
-299 DYQESDSIRLAVN
+299 DYQESDSLRVAVD
-312 YEWQLNNEWVWTN
+312 YEWRLNDQWVWNN
-325 RASYSYVELKQKGTR
+325 RAAFNHIELEQKGTR
-340 QGTVIGDNVYQTVNN
+340 QGKVTGNEVSQTVNN

-369 LVWET
+369 LIWET
-374 ESNQIMIGADLNQI
+374 NDNQLMLGADFNQID
-388 NIDLTL
+388 IDLTL

-402 KNIYDPAVGPT
+402 QNIYNPVVGPT

-430 VYIQDVYT
+430 VYVQDVYT
-438 FGDLSVIGNVRYDL
+438 WGDLSVIGNVRYDS
-452 MGLEQQKAGAEKE
+452 MDLEQQKAGSGKEK
-465 NLDDNKVSY
+465 LDDDKVSY
-474 RAGLVYRL
+474 RAGLVYRINYD
-482 TDNMS
+482 TS
-487 VYASLARSWQLPYS
+487 VYASLARSWQLPYA

-521 AKAYLLDD
+521 AKAYLLDN
-529 ALMLNVSIFQIDQE
+529 ALMLNAALFQIDQE

-553 INKIKARHQGIELEA
+553 IDKIEVRHQGIELEA
-568 RGQFTAKWNISFGY
+568 RGQITKQWDISVGY

-588 DKETGKKPNDVS
+588 DKATGKKPNDVS

-605 LWSTYQLDDNWRFGG
+605 LWSTYQLDDNWRLGG

-633 EVITLGSYTTVD
+633 EAVALGDYTTVD
-645 LMAAYTIGRHKIQ
+645 LMAAYTTGRHKIQ
-658 TNAYNVLNEKYILGA
+658 ANAYNILDEKYILGA
-673 TNGKS
+673 TNGTS

-685 GAPAEFMISYG
+685 GAPAEFMLSYG

>member
-1 MIFTIICIQWI
+1 MN
-12 FCKLKWKLE
+12 KL
-21 MNMRLA
+21 
-27 LSPLTLA
+27 LTLTP
-34 LGAALATTVVT
+34 LAVAIGSSLVAPSAVASEETNSTSSAT
-45 PNVLMAGEVTTYET
+45 ET
-59 IQVIGHQYKGY
+59 IQVFGHQYEGY

-100 KDRGV
+100 QDRGA

-118 NNTLGEGSRDQFVIR
+118 NNTLGEGSRDQFMIR
-133 GFDVLNDIYRDG
+133 GFDSLNDMYRDG
-145 MRDDG
+145 LRDDG
-150 TLQSYRSLANIERVE
+150 TLQSYRSLANVERVE
-165 VVKGPAGALY
+165 IVKGPAGALY

-186 TTKRANGD
+186 VTKRANGE
-194 NFTHINGSVGSN
+194 NFTHVNGSVGSN
-206 SQFIGQIDNSI
+206 NQYVGQVDSSM
-217 AMTDKI
+217 AFSDKVN
-223 SGRINVEYRKTN
+223 GRINLEYRQAD
-235 SYVEHVDSNDFFI
+235 SYVDHVDSNDFFI

-253 VLPAEGHIIDLDV
+253 VLPADGHTIDIDV
-266 EYGHQELVPYRG
+266 EYAYQELVPYRG

-283 GKPVDVLN
+283 GKPVDLPVS
-291 RTFFGATN
+291 TYFGGTN
-299 DYQESDSIRLAVN
+299 DYQESDSLRIAVD
-312 YEWQLNNEWVWTN
+312 YEWRLNDQWVWNN
-325 RASYSYVELKQKGTR
+325 RAAFNHIELEQKGTR
-340 QGTVIGDNVYQTVNN
+340 QGKVTGNEVSQTVNN

-374 ESNQIMIGADLNQI
+374 RDNQLMVGADFNQID
-388 NIDLTL
+388 IDLTL

-402 KNIYDPAVGPT
+402 QNIYNPVVGPT

-430 VYIQDVYT
+430 VYVQDVYT
-438 FGDLSVIGNVRYDL
+438 WGDLSLIGNVRYDS
-452 MGLEQQKAGAEKE
+452 MELEQQKAGSGKEK
-465 NLDDNKVSY
+465 LDDDKVSY
-474 RAGLVYRL
+474 RAGLVYRINYD
-482 TDNMS
+482 TS
-487 VYASLARSWQLPYS
+487 VYASLARSWQLPYA

-521 AKAYLLDD
+521 AKAYLLDN
-529 ALMLNVSIFQIDQE
+529 ALMLNAALFQIDQE

-553 INKIKARHQGIELEA
+553 IDKIEVRHQGIELEA
-568 RGQFTAKWNISFGY
+568 RGQITKQWDISVGY

-588 DKETGKKPNDVS
+588 DKATGKKPNDVS

-605 LWSTYQLDDNWRFGG
+605 LWSTYQLDDNWRLGG

-633 EVITLGSYTTVD
+633 EAVALGDYTTVD
-645 LMAAYTIGRHKIQ
+645 LMAAYTTGRHKIQ
-658 TNAYNVLNEKYILGA
+658 ANAYNILDEKYILGA
-673 TNGKS
+673 TNGTS

-685 GAPAEFMISYG
+685 GAPAEFMLSYG

>member
-1 MIFTIICIQWI
+1 MN
-12 FCKLKWKLE
+12 KL
-21 MNMRLA
+21 
-27 LSPLTLA
+27 LTLTP
-34 LGAALATTVVT
+34 LAVAIGSSLVVPSAVASEETNST
-45 PNVLMAGEVTTYET
+45 PSATET
-59 IQVIGHQYKGY
+59 IQVYGHQYEGY

-100 KDRGV
+100 QDRGA

-118 NNTLGEGSRDQFVIR
+118 NNTLGEGSRDQFMIR
-133 GFDVLNDIYRDG
+133 GFDSLNDMYRDG

-150 TLQSYRSLANIERVE
+150 TLQSYRSLANVERVE
-165 VVKGPAGALY
+165 IVKGPAGALY

-186 TTKRANGD
+186 VTKRANGE
-194 NFTHINGSVGSN
+194 NFTHVKGSVGSN
-206 SQFIGQIDNSI
+206 SQYVGQVDSSM
-217 AMTDKI
+217 AFSDKVN
-223 SGRINVEYRKTN
+223 GRINLEYRQAD
-235 SYVEHVDSNDFFI
+235 SYVDHVDSNDFFI

-253 VLPAEGHIIDLDV
+253 VLPADGHTIDIDV
-266 EYGHQELVPYRG
+266 EYAHQELVPYRG

-283 GKPVDVLN
+283 GKPVDLPVS
-291 RTFFGATN
+291 TYFGGTN
-299 DYQESDSIRLAVN
+299 DYQESDSLRVAVD
-312 YEWQLNNEWVWTN
+312 YEWRLNDQWVWNN
-325 RASYSYVELKQKGTR
+325 RAAFNHIELEQKGTR
-340 QGTVIGDNVYQTVNN
+340 QGKVTGNEVSQTVNN

-369 LVWET
+369 LIWET
-374 ESNQIMIGADLNQI
+374 NDNQLMLGADFNQID
-388 NIDLTL
+388 IDLTL

-402 KNIYDPAVGPT
+402 QNIYNPVVGPT

-430 VYIQDVYT
+430 VYVQDVYT
-438 FGDLSVIGNVRYDL
+438 WGDLSVIGNVRYDS
-452 MGLEQQKAGAEKE
+452 MELEQQKAGAGKEK
-465 NLDDNKVSY
+465 LDDDKVSY
-474 RAGLVYRL
+474 RTGLVYRINYD
-482 TDNMS
+482 TS
-487 VYASLARSWQLPYS
+487 VYASLARSWQLPYA

-521 AKAYLLDD
+521 AKAYLLDN
-529 ALMLNVSIFQIDQE
+529 ALMLNAALFQIDQE

-553 INKIKARHQGIELEA
+553 IDKIEVRHQGIELEA
-568 RGQFTAKWNISFGY
+568 RGQITKQWDISVGY

-588 DKETGKKPNDVS
+588 DKATGKKPNDVS

-605 LWSTYQLDDNWRFGG
+605 LWSTYQLDDNWRLGG

-633 EVITLGSYTTVD
+633 EAVALGDYTTVD
-645 LMAAYTIGRHKIQ
+645 LMAAYTTGRHKIQ
-658 TNAYNVLNEKYILGA
+658 ANAYNILDEKYILGA
-673 TNGKS
+673 TNGTS

-685 GAPAEFMISYG
+685 GAPAEFMLSYG

>member
-1 MIFTIICIQWI
+1 MN
-12 FCKLKWKLE
+12 KL
-21 MNMRLA
+21 
-27 LSPLTLA
+27 LTLTP
-34 LGAALATTVVT
+34 LAVAIGSSLVVPSAVASEETNST
-45 PNVLMAGEVTTYET
+45 PSATET
-59 IQVIGHQYKGY
+59 IQVYGHQYEGY

-100 KDRGV
+100 QDRGA

-118 NNTLGEGSRDQFVIR
+118 NNTLGEGSRDQFMIR
-133 GFDVLNDIYRDG
+133 GFDSLNDMYRDG

-150 TLQSYRSLANIERVE
+150 TLQSYRSLANVERVE
-165 VVKGPAGALY
+165 IVKGPAGALY

-186 TTKRANGD
+186 VTKRANGD
-194 NFTHINGSVGSN
+194 NFTHVKGSVGSN
-206 SQFIGQIDNSI
+206 SQYVGQVDSSM
-217 AMTDKI
+217 AFSDKVN
-223 SGRINVEYRKTN
+223 GRINLEYRQAD
-235 SYVEHVDSNDFFI
+235 SYVDHVDSNDFFI

-253 VLPAEGHIIDLDV
+253 VLPADGHTIDIDV
-266 EYGHQELVPYRG
+266 EYAHQELVPYRG

-283 GKPVDVLN
+283 GKPVDLPVS
-291 RTFFGATN
+291 TYFGGTN
-299 DYQESDSIRLAVN
+299 DYQESDSLRVAVD
-312 YEWQLNNEWVWTN
+312 YEWRLSDQWVWNN
-325 RASYSYVELKQKGTR
+325 RAAFNHIELEQKGTR
-340 QGTVIGDNVYQTVNN
+340 QGKVTGNEVSQTVNN

-369 LVWET
+369 LIWET
-374 ESNQIMIGADLNQI
+374 NDNQLMLGADFNQID
-388 NIDLTL
+388 IDLTL

-402 KNIYDPAVGPT
+402 QNIYNPVVGPT

-430 VYIQDVYT
+430 VYVQDVYT
-438 FGDLSVIGNVRYDL
+438 WGDLSVIGNVRYDS
-452 MGLEQQKAGAEKE
+452 MDLEQQKAGAGKEK
-465 NLDDNKVSY
+465 LDDDKVSY
-474 RAGLVYRL
+474 RAGLVYRINYD
-482 TDNMS
+482 TS
-487 VYASLARSWQLPYS
+487 VYASLARSWQLPYA

-521 AKAYLLDD
+521 AKAYLLDN
-529 ALMLNVSIFQIDQE
+529 ALMLNAALFQIDQE

-553 INKIKARHQGIELEA
+553 IEKIEVRHQGIELEA
-568 RGQFTAKWNISFGY
+568 RGQITKQWDISVGY

-588 DKETGKKPNDVS
+588 DKATGKKPNDVS

-605 LWSTYQLDDNWRFGG
+605 LWSTYQLDDNWRLGG

-633 EVITLGSYTTVD
+633 EAVALGDYTTVD
-645 LMAAYTIGRHKIQ
+645 LMAAYTTGRHKIQ
-658 TNAYNVLNEKYILGA
+658 ANAYNILDEKYILGA
-673 TNGKS
+673 TNGTS

-685 GAPAEFMISYG
+685 GAPAEFMLSYG

>member
-1 MIFTIICIQWI
+1 MN
-12 FCKLKWKLE
+12 KL
-21 MNMRLA
+21 
-27 LSPLTLA
+27 LTLTP
-34 LGAALATTVVT
+34 LAVAIGSSLVVPSAVASEETNST
-45 PNVLMAGEVTTYET
+45 PSATET
-59 IQVIGHQYKGY
+59 IQVYGHQYEGY

-100 KDRGV
+100 QDRGA

-118 NNTLGEGSRDQFVIR
+118 NNTLGEGSRDQFMIR
-133 GFDVLNDIYRDG
+133 GFDSLNDMYRDG

-150 TLQSYRSLANIERVE
+150 TLQSYRSLANVERVE
-165 VVKGPAGALY
+165 IVKGPAGALY

-186 TTKRANGD
+186 VTKRANGD
-194 NFTHINGSVGSN
+194 NFTHVKGSVGSN
-206 SQFIGQIDNSI
+206 SQYVGQVDSSM
-217 AMTDKI
+217 AFSDKVN
-223 SGRINVEYRKTN
+223 GRINLEYRQAD
-235 SYVEHVDSNDFFI
+235 SYVDHVDSNDFFI

-253 VLPAEGHIIDLDV
+253 VLPADGHTIDIDV
-266 EYGHQELVPYRG
+266 EYAHQELVPYRG

-283 GKPVDVLN
+283 GKPVDLPVS
-291 RTFFGATN
+291 TYFGGTN
-299 DYQESDSIRLAVN
+299 DYQESDSLRVAVD
-312 YEWQLNNEWVWTN
+312 YEWRLNDQWVWNN
-325 RASYSYVELKQKGTR
+325 RAAFNHIELEQKGTR
-340 QGTVIGDNVYQTVNN
+340 QGKVTGNEVSQTVNN

-369 LVWET
+369 LIWET
-374 ESNQIMIGADLNQI
+374 NDNQLMLGADFNQID
-388 NIDLTL
+388 IDLTL

-402 KNIYDPAVGPT
+402 QNIYNPVVGPT

-430 VYIQDVYT
+430 VYVQDVYT
-438 FGDLSVIGNVRYDL
+438 WGDLSLIGNVRYDS
-452 MGLEQQKAGAEKE
+452 MELEQQKAGSGKEK
-465 NLDDNKVSY
+465 LDDDKVSY
-474 RAGLVYRL
+474 RAGLVYRINYD
-482 TDNMS
+482 TS
-487 VYASLARSWQLPYS
+487 VYASLARSWQLPYA

-521 AKAYLLDD
+521 AKAYLLDN
-529 ALMLNVSIFQIDQE
+529 ALMLNAALFQIDQE

-553 INKIKARHQGIELEA
+553 IDKIEVRHQGIELEA
-568 RGQFTAKWNISFGY
+568 RGQITKQWDISVGY

-588 DKETGKKPNDVS
+588 DKATGKKPNDVS
-600 DHLFS
+600 EHLFS
-605 LWSTYQLDDNWRFGG
+605 LWSTYQLDDNWRLGG

-633 EVITLGSYTTVD
+633 EAVALGDYTTVD
-645 LMAAYTIGRHKIQ
+645 LMAAYTTGRHKIQ
-658 TNAYNVLNEKYILGA
+658 ANAYNILDEKYILGA
-673 TNGKS
+673 TNGTS

-685 GAPAEFMISYG
+685 GAPAEFMLSYG

>member
-1 MIFTIICIQWI
+1 MN
-12 FCKLKWKLE
+12 KL
-21 MNMRLA
+21 
-27 LSPLTLA
+27 LTLTP
-34 LGAALATTVVT
+34 LAVAIGSSIVVPSAVASEETNST
-45 PNVLMAGEVTTYET
+45 PSATET
-59 IQVIGHQYKGY
+59 IQVYGHQYEGY

-100 KDRGV
+100 QDRGA

-118 NNTLGEGSRDQFVIR
+118 NNTLGEGSRDQFMIR
-133 GFDVLNDIYRDG
+133 GFDSLNDMYRDG

-150 TLQSYRSLANIERVE
+150 TLQSYRSLANVERVE
-165 VVKGPAGALY
+165 IVKGPAGALY

-186 TTKRANGD
+186 VTKRANGD
-194 NFTHINGSVGSN
+194 NFTHVKGSVGSN
-206 SQFIGQIDNSI
+206 SQYVGQVDSSM
-217 AMTDKI
+217 AFSDKVN
-223 SGRINVEYRKTN
+223 GRINLEYRQAD
-235 SYVEHVDSNDFFI
+235 SYVDHVDSNDFFI

-253 VLPAEGHIIDLDV
+253 VLPADGHTIDIDV
-266 EYGHQELVPYRG
+266 EYAHQELVPYRG

-283 GKPVDVLN
+283 GKPVDLPVS
-291 RTFFGATN
+291 TYFGGTN
-299 DYQESDSIRLAVN
+299 DYQESDSLRVAVD
-312 YEWQLNNEWVWTN
+312 YEWRLNDQWVWNN
-325 RASYSYVELKQKGTR
+325 RAAFNHIELEQKGTR
-340 QGTVIGDNVYQTVNN
+340 QGKVTGNEVSQTVNN

-369 LVWET
+369 LIWET
-374 ESNQIMIGADLNQI
+374 NDNQLMLGADFNQID
-388 NIDLTL
+388 IDLTL

-402 KNIYDPAVGPT
+402 QNIHNPVVGPT

-430 VYIQDVYT
+430 VYVQDVYT
-438 FGDLSVIGNVRYDL
+438 WGDLSLIGNVRYDS
-452 MGLEQQKAGAEKE
+452 MELEQQKAGSGKEK
-465 NLDDNKVSY
+465 LDDDKVSY
-474 RAGLVYRL
+474 RAGLVYRINYD
-482 TDNMS
+482 TS
-487 VYASLARSWQLPYS
+487 VYASLARSWQLPYA

-521 AKAYLLDD
+521 AKAYLLDN
-529 ALMLNVSIFQIDQE
+529 ALMLNAALFQIDQE

-553 INKIKARHQGIELEA
+553 IDKIEVRHQGIELEA
-568 RGQFTAKWNISFGY
+568 RGQITKQWDISVGY

-588 DKETGKKPNDVS
+588 DKATGKKPNDVS

-605 LWSTYQLDDNWRFGG
+605 LWSTYQLDDNWRLGG

-633 EVITLGSYTTVD
+633 EAVALGDYTTVD
-645 LMAAYTIGRHKIQ
+645 LMAAYTTGRHKIQ
-658 TNAYNVLNEKYILGA
+658 ANAYNILDEKYILGA
-673 TNGKS
+673 TNGTS

-685 GAPAEFMISYG
+685 GAPAEFMLSYG

>member
-1 MIFTIICIQWI
+1 
-12 FCKLKWKLE
+12 
-21 MNMRLA
+21 MNIRLA
-27 LSPLTLA
+27 LSPL
-34 LGAALATTVVT
+34 ALAIGGALTAVATVS
-45 PNVLMAGEVTTYET
+45 NVMAAEVTVDET
-59 IQVIGHQYKGY
+59 LQVIGHQYEGY

-100 KDRGV
+100 EDRGA

-133 GFDVLNDIYRDG
+133 GFDALNDMYRDG

-186 TTKRANGD
+186 VTKRANGD
-194 NFTHINGSVGSN
+194 NFTKVNGSVGSN
-206 SQFIGQIDNSI
+206 NLFVGQVDSSM
-217 AMTDKI
+217 ALSDKV
-223 SGRINVEYRKTN
+223 SGRINVESRQSD
-235 SYVEHVDSNDFFI
+235 SYVDHVDSNDFFI
-248 APTIR
+248 APTIS
-253 VLPAEGHIIDLDV
+253 VLPAEGHTIDLDV
-266 EYGHQELVPYRG
+266 EYAHQELVPYRG

-283 GKPVDVLN
+283 GKPVDVSES
-291 RTFFGATN
+291 TFYGGTN
-299 DYQESDSIRLAVN
+299 DYQESDSIRVGVN
-312 YEWQLNNEWVWTN
+312 YEWLLNSEWAWTN
-325 RASYSYVELKQKGTR
+325 RAAYNHIELEQKGTR
-340 QGTVIGDNVYQTVNN
+340 QGTVTGNEVSQTVNN

-374 ESNQIMIGADLNQI
+374 DSNQMMIGADYNQI

-402 KNIYDPAVGPT
+402 KDIYNPVAGPT

-438 FGDLSVIGNVRYDL
+438 FGDLSVIGNVRYDS
-452 MGLEQQKAGAEKE
+452 MELEQQKAGSAKE
-465 NLDDNKVSY
+465 NLDDDKVSY
-474 RAGLVYRL
+474 RGGLVYRINN
-482 TDNMS
+482 DMS

-514 TDLKEVG
+514 TDLKEIG
-521 AKAYLLDD
+521 AKAYLLDN
-529 ALMLNVSIFQIDQE
+529 ALMLNAAVFQIDQE
-543 QPQTNVDGDV
+543 QPETNIDGDV
-553 INKIKARHQGIELEA
+553 VNKIEARHQGIELEA
-568 RGQFTAKWNISFGY
+568 RGQFTEQWDISVGY

-588 DKETGKKPNDVS
+588 NKETGKKPNDVS

-605 LWSTYQLDDNWRFGG
+605 LWSTYQLDGNWRLGG

-633 EVITLGSYTTVD
+633 EAVALGDYTTVD
-645 LMAAYTIGRHKIQ
+645 LMAAYTTGRHKVQ
-658 TNAYNVLNEKYILGA
+658 ANAYNVLNEKYILGA
-673 TNGKS
+673 TNGTS
-678 GLNQIGY
+678 GTNQIGY
-685 GAPAEFMISYG
+685 GAPAEFMLSYG

>member
-1 MIFTIICIQWI
+1 
-12 FCKLKWKLE
+12 
-21 MNMRLA
+21 MNIRLA
-27 LSPLTLA
+27 LSPL
-34 LGAALATTVVT
+34 ALAIGGALTAVATVS
-45 PNVLMAGEVTTYET
+45 NVMAAEEVTVDET
-59 IQVIGHQYKGY
+59 LQVIGHQYEGY

-100 KDRGV
+100 EDRGA

-133 GFDVLNDIYRDG
+133 GFDALNDMYRDG

-186 TTKRANGD
+186 VTKRANGD
-194 NFTHINGSVGSN
+194 NFTHVNGSVGSN
-206 SQFIGQIDNSI
+206 NLFVGQVDSSM
-217 AMTDKI
+217 ALSDKV
-223 SGRINVEYRKTN
+223 SGRINVESRQSD
-235 SYVEHVDSNDFFI
+235 SYVDHVDSNDFFI

-253 VLPAEGHIIDLDV
+253 VLPAEGHTIDLDV
-266 EYGHQELVPYRG
+266 EYAHQELVPYRG

-283 GKPVDVLN
+283 GKPVDVSES
-291 RTFFGATN
+291 TFYGGTN
-299 DYQESDSIRLAVN
+299 DYQESDSIRVGVN
-312 YEWQLNNEWVWTN
+312 YEWLLNSEWAWTN
-325 RASYSYVELKQKGTR
+325 RAAYNHIELEQKGTR
-340 QGTVIGDNVYQTVNN
+340 QGTVTGDKVSQTVNN

-362 TTTLQSE
+362 TTTMQSE

-374 ESNQIMIGADLNQI
+374 DSNQMMIGADYNQI

-402 KNIYDPAVGPT
+402 KHIYNPVVGAT

-418 KPFRDNTTTTTG
+418 KPFRENTTTTTG
-430 VYIQDVYT
+430 IYLQDVYT
-438 FGDLSVIGNVRYDL
+438 LGDLSVIGNVRYDS
-452 MGLEQQKAGAEKE
+452 MELEQQKAGKAQEK
-465 NLDDNKVSY
+465 LDDNKVSY
-474 RAGLVYRL
+474 RGGLVYRINN
-482 TDNMS
+482 DMS

-521 AKAYLLDD
+521 AKAYLLDN
-529 ALMLNVSIFQIDQE
+529 ALMLNAAIFQIDQE
-543 QPQTNVDGDV
+543 QPQTNINGDV
-553 INKIKARHQGIELEA
+553 INKIEARHQGIELEA
-568 RGQFTAKWNISFGY
+568 RGQITELWDISVGY

-588 DKETGKKPNDVS
+588 DKDTGKKPNDVS

-605 LWSTYQLDDNWRFGG
+605 LWSTYQLYENWRLGG
-620 GVKYVGDRYAGND
+620 GVKYVGDRYAGNN
-633 EVITLGSYTTVD
+633 EAVALGDYTTVD
-645 LMAAYTIGRHKIQ
+645 LMAAYTTGRHKVQ
-658 TNAYNVLNEKYILGA
+658 ANAYNVLGEKYILGA
-673 TNGKS
+673 TSGKS
-678 GLNQIGY
+678 GTNQIGY
-685 GAPAEFMISYG
+685 GAPAEFMLSYG

>member
-1 MIFTIICIQWI
+1 MN
-12 FCKLKWKLE
+12 KL
-21 MNMRLA
+21 
-27 LSPLTLA
+27 LTLTP
-34 LGAALATTVVT
+34 LAVAIGSSLVVPSAVASEETNST
-45 PNVLMAGEVTTYET
+45 PSATET
-59 IQVIGHQYKGY
+59 IQVYGHQYEGY
-70 AEHMPQSGTKT
+70 AEHIPQSGTKT

-100 KDRGV
+100 QDRGA

-118 NNTLGEGSRDQFVIR
+118 NNTLGEGSRDQFMIR
-133 GFDVLNDIYRDG
+133 GFDSLNDMYRDG

-150 TLQSYRSLANIERVE
+150 TLQSYRSLANVERVE
-165 VVKGPAGALY
+165 IVKGPAGALY

-186 TTKRANGD
+186 VTKRANGE
-194 NFTHINGSVGSN
+194 NFTHVKGSVGSN
-206 SQFIGQIDNSI
+206 SQYVGQVDSSM
-217 AMTDKI
+217 AFSDKVN
-223 SGRINVEYRKTN
+223 GRINLEYRQAD
-235 SYVEHVDSNDFFI
+235 SYVDHVDSNDFFI

-253 VLPAEGHIIDLDV
+253 VLPADGHTIDIDV
-266 EYGHQELVPYRG
+266 EYAHQELVPYRG

-283 GKPVDVLN
+283 GKPVDLPVS
-291 RTFFGATN
+291 TYFGGTN
-299 DYQESDSIRLAVN
+299 DYQESDSLRVAVD
-312 YEWQLNNEWVWTN
+312 YEWRLNDQWVWNN
-325 RASYSYVELKQKGTR
+325 RAAFNHIELEQKGTR
-340 QGTVIGDNVYQTVNN
+340 QGKVTGNEVSQTVNN

-369 LVWET
+369 LIWET
-374 ESNQIMIGADLNQI
+374 NDNQLMLGADFNQID
-388 NIDLTL
+388 IDLTL

-402 KNIYDPAVGPT
+402 QNIYNPVVGPT

-430 VYIQDVYT
+430 VYVQDVYT
-438 FGDLSVIGNVRYDL
+438 WGDLSVIGNVRYDS
-452 MGLEQQKAGAEKE
+452 MELEQQKAGSGKEK
-465 NLDDNKVSY
+465 LDDDKVSY
-474 RAGLVYRL
+474 RAGLVYRINYD
-482 TDNMS
+482 TS
-487 VYASLARSWQLPYS
+487 VYASLARSWQLPYA

-521 AKAYLLDD
+521 AKAYLLDN
-529 ALMLNVSIFQIDQE
+529 ALMLNAALFQIDQE

-553 INKIKARHQGIELEA
+553 IDKIEVRHQGIELEA
-568 RGQFTAKWNISFGY
+568 RGQITKQWDISVGY

-588 DKETGKKPNDVS
+588 DKATGKKPNDVS

-605 LWSTYQLDDNWRFGG
+605 LWSTYQLDDNWRLGG

-633 EVITLGSYTTVD
+633 EAVALGDYTTVD
-645 LMAAYTIGRHKIQ
+645 LMAAYTTGRHKIQ
-658 TNAYNVLNEKYILGA
+658 ANAYNILDEKYILGA
-673 TNGKS
+673 TNGTS

-685 GAPAEFMISYG
+685 GAPVEFMLSYG

>member
-1 MIFTIICIQWI
+1 MN
-12 FCKLKWKLE
+12 KL
-21 MNMRLA
+21 
-27 LSPLTLA
+27 LTLTP
-34 LGAALATTVVT
+34 LAVAIGSSLVVPSAMASEETNST
-45 PNVLMAGEVTTYET
+45 PSATET
-59 IQVIGHQYKGY
+59 IQVYGHQYEGY

-100 KDRGV
+100 QDRGA

-118 NNTLGEGSRDQFVIR
+118 NNTLGEGSRDQFMIR
-133 GFDVLNDIYRDG
+133 GFDSLNDMYRDG

-150 TLQSYRSLANIERVE
+150 TLQSYRSLANVERVE
-165 VVKGPAGALY
+165 IVKGPAGALY

-186 TTKRANGD
+186 VTKRANGE
-194 NFTHINGSVGSN
+194 NFTHVKGSVGSN
-206 SQFIGQIDNSI
+206 SQYVGQVDSSM
-217 AMTDKI
+217 AFSDKVN
-223 SGRINVEYRKTN
+223 GRINLEYRQAD
-235 SYVEHVDSNDFFI
+235 SYVDHVDSNDFFI

-253 VLPAEGHIIDLDV
+253 VLPADGHTIDIDV
-266 EYGHQELVPYRG
+266 EYAHQELVPYRG

-283 GKPVDVLN
+283 GKPVDLPVS
-291 RTFFGATN
+291 TYFGGTN
-299 DYQESDSIRLAVN
+299 DYQESDSLRVAVDYELRLN
-312 YEWQLNNEWVWTN
+312 DQWVWNN
-325 RASYSYVELKQKGTR
+325 RAAFNHIELEQKGTR
-340 QGTVIGDNVYQTVNN
+340 QGKVTGNEVSQTVNN

-369 LVWET
+369 LIWET
-374 ESNQIMIGADLNQI
+374 NDNQLMLGADFNQID
-388 NIDLTL
+388 IDLTL

-402 KNIYDPAVGPT
+402 QNIYNPVVGPT

-430 VYIQDVYT
+430 VYVQDVYT
-438 FGDLSVIGNVRYDL
+438 WGDLSVIGNVRYDS
-452 MGLEQQKAGAEKE
+452 MELEQQKAGSGKEK
-465 NLDDNKVSY
+465 LDDDKVSY
-474 RAGLVYRL
+474 RAGLVYRINYD
-482 TDNMS
+482 TS
-487 VYASLARSWQLPYS
+487 VYASLARSWQLPYA

-521 AKAYLLDD
+521 AKAYLLDN
-529 ALMLNVSIFQIDQE
+529 ALMLNAALFQIDQE

-553 INKIKARHQGIELEA
+553 IDKIEVRHQGIELEA
-568 RGQFTAKWNISFGY
+568 RGQITKQWDISVGY

-588 DKETGKKPNDVS
+588 DKATGKKPNDVS

-605 LWSTYQLDDNWRFGG
+605 LWSTYQLDDNWRLGG

-633 EVITLGSYTTVD
+633 EAVALGDYTTVD
-645 LMAAYTIGRHKIQ
+645 LMAAYTTGRHKIQ
-658 TNAYNVLNEKYILGA
+658 ANAYNILDEKYILGA
-673 TNGKS
+673 TNGTS

-685 GAPAEFMISYG
+685 GAPAEFMLSYG

>member
-1 MIFTIICIQWI
+1 MN
-12 FCKLKWKLE
+12 KL
-21 MNMRLA
+21 
-27 LSPLTLA
+27 LTLTP
-34 LGAALATTVVT
+34 LAVAIGSSLVAPSAVASEETNST
-45 PNVLMAGEVTTYET
+45 PSATET
-59 IQVIGHQYKGY
+59 IQVYGHQYEGY

-100 KDRGV
+100 QDRGA

-118 NNTLGEGSRDQFVIR
+118 NNTLGEGSRDQFMIR
-133 GFDVLNDIYRDG
+133 GFDSLNDMYRDG

-150 TLQSYRSLANIERVE
+150 TLQSYRSLANVERVE
-165 VVKGPAGALY
+165 IVKGPAGALY

-186 TTKRANGD
+186 VTKRANGD
-194 NFTHINGSVGSN
+194 NFTHVKGSVASN
-206 SQFIGQIDNSI
+206 SQYVGQVDSSM
-217 AMTDKI
+217 AFSDKVN
-223 SGRINVEYRKTN
+223 GRINLEYRQAD
-235 SYVEHVDSNDFFI
+235 SYVDHVDSNDFFI

-253 VLPAEGHIIDLDV
+253 VLPADGHTIDIDV
-266 EYGHQELVPYRG
+266 EYAHQELVPYRG

-283 GKPVDVLN
+283 GKPVDLPVS
-291 RTFFGATN
+291 TYFGGTN
-299 DYQESDSIRLAVN
+299 DYQESDSLRVAVD
-312 YEWQLNNEWVWTN
+312 YEWRLNDQWVWNN
-325 RASYSYVELKQKGTR
+325 RAAFNHIELEQKGTR
-340 QGTVIGDNVYQTVNN
+340 QGKVTGNEVSQTVNN

-369 LVWET
+369 LIWET
-374 ESNQIMIGADLNQI
+374 NDNQLMLGADFNQID
-388 NIDLTL
+388 IDLTL

-402 KNIYDPAVGPT
+402 QNIYNPVVGPT

-430 VYIQDVYT
+430 VYVQDVYT
-438 FGDLSVIGNVRYDL
+438 WGDLSVIGNVRYDS
-452 MGLEQQKAGAEKE
+452 MELEQQKAGSGKEK
-465 NLDDNKVSY
+465 LDDDKVSY
-474 RAGLVYRL
+474 RAGLVYRINYD
-482 TDNMS
+482 TS
-487 VYASLARSWQLPYS
+487 VYASLARSWQLPYA

-521 AKAYLLDD
+521 AKAYLLDN
-529 ALMLNVSIFQIDQE
+529 ALMLNAALFQIDQE

-553 INKIKARHQGIELEA
+553 IDKIEVRHQGIELEA
-568 RGQFTAKWNISFGY
+568 RGQITKQWDISVGY

-588 DKETGKKPNDVS
+588 DKATGKKPNDVS

-605 LWSTYQLDDNWRFGG
+605 LWSTYQLDDNWRLGG

-633 EVITLGSYTTVD
+633 EAVALGDYTTVD
-645 LMAAYTIGRHKIQ
+645 LMAAYTTGRHKIQ
-658 TNAYNVLNEKYILGA
+658 ANAYNILDEKYILGA
-673 TNGKS
+673 TNGTS

-685 GAPAEFMISYG
+685 GAPAEFMLSYG

>member
-1 MIFTIICIQWI
+1 MN
-12 FCKLKWKLE
+12 KL
-21 MNMRLA
+21 
-27 LSPLTLA
+27 LTLTP
-34 LGAALATTVVT
+34 LAVAIGSSLVVPSAVASEETNST
-45 PNVLMAGEVTTYET
+45 PSATET
-59 IQVIGHQYKGY
+59 IQVYGHQYEGY

-100 KDRGV
+100 QDRGA

-118 NNTLGEGSRDQFVIR
+118 NNTLGEGSRDQFMIR
-133 GFDVLNDIYRDG
+133 GFDSLNDMYRDG

-150 TLQSYRSLANIERVE
+150 TLQSYRSLANVERVE
-165 VVKGPAGALY
+165 IVKGPAGALY

-186 TTKRANGD
+186 VTKRANGD
-194 NFTHINGSVGSN
+194 NFTHVKGSVGSN
-206 SQFIGQIDNSI
+206 SQYVGQVDSSM
-217 AMTDKI
+217 AFSDKVN
-223 SGRINVEYRKTN
+223 GRINLEYRQAD
-235 SYVEHVDSNDFFI
+235 SYVDHVDSNDFFI

-253 VLPAEGHIIDLDV
+253 VLPADGHTIDIDV
-266 EYGHQELVPYRG
+266 EYAHQELVPYRG

-283 GKPVDVLN
+283 GKPVDLPVS
-291 RTFFGATN
+291 TYFGGTN
-299 DYQESDSIRLAVN
+299 DYQESDSLRVAVD
-312 YEWQLNNEWVWTN
+312 YEWRLNDQWVWNN
-325 RASYSYVELKQKGTR
+325 RAAFNHIELEQKGTR
-340 QGTVIGDNVYQTVNN
+340 QGKVTGNEVSQTVNN

-369 LVWET
+369 LIWET
-374 ESNQIMIGADLNQI
+374 NDNQLMLGADFNQID
-388 NIDLTL
+388 IDLTL

-402 KNIYDPAVGPT
+402 QNIYNPVVGPT

-430 VYIQDVYT
+430 VYVQDVYT
-438 FGDLSVIGNVRYDL
+438 WGDLSVIGNVRYDS
-452 MGLEQQKAGAEKE
+452 MELEQQKAGSGKEK
-465 NLDDNKVSY
+465 LDDDKVSY
-474 RAGLVYRL
+474 RTGLVYRINYD
-482 TDNMS
+482 TS
-487 VYASLARSWQLPYS
+487 VYASLARSWQLPYA

-521 AKAYLLDD
+521 TKAYLLDN
-529 ALMLNVSIFQIDQE
+529 ALMLNAALFQIDQE

-553 INKIKARHQGIELEA
+553 IDKIEVRHQGIELEA
-568 RGQFTAKWNISFGY
+568 RGQITKQWDISVGY

-588 DKETGKKPNDVS
+588 DKATGKKPNDVS

-605 LWSTYQLDDNWRFGG
+605 LWSTYQLDDNWRLGG

-633 EVITLGSYTTVD
+633 EAVALGDYTTVD
-645 LMAAYTIGRHKIQ
+645 LMAAYTTGRHKIQ
-658 TNAYNVLNEKYILGA
+658 ANAYNILDEKYILGA
-673 TNGKS
+673 TNGTS

-685 GAPAEFMISYG
+685 GAPAEFMLSYG

>member
-1 MIFTIICIQWI
+1 MN
-12 FCKLKWKLE
+12 KL
-21 MNMRLA
+21 
-27 LSPLTLA
+27 LTLTP
-34 LGAALATTVVT
+34 LAVAIGSSLVVPSAVASEETNST
-45 PNVLMAGEVTTYET
+45 PSAIET
-59 IQVIGHQYKGY
+59 IQVYGHQYEGY

-100 KDRGV
+100 QDRGA

-118 NNTLGEGSRDQFVIR
+118 NNTLGEGSRDQFMIR
-133 GFDVLNDIYRDG
+133 GFDSLNDMYRDG

-150 TLQSYRSLANIERVE
+150 TLQSYRSLANVERVE
-165 VVKGPAGALY
+165 IVKGPAGALY

-186 TTKRANGD
+186 VTKRANGD
-194 NFTHINGSVGSN
+194 NFTHVKGSVGSN
-206 SQFIGQIDNSI
+206 SQYVGQVDSSM
-217 AMTDKI
+217 AFSDKVN
-223 SGRINVEYRKTN
+223 GRINLEYRQAD
-235 SYVEHVDSNDFFI
+235 SYVDHVDSNDFFI

-253 VLPAEGHIIDLDV
+253 VLPADGHTIDIDV
-266 EYGHQELVPYRG
+266 EYAHQELVPYRG

-283 GKPVDVLN
+283 GKLVDLPVS
-291 RTFFGATN
+291 TYFGGTN
-299 DYQESDSIRLAVN
+299 DYQESDSLRVAVD
-312 YEWQLNNEWVWTN
+312 YEWRLNDQWVWNN
-325 RASYSYVELKQKGTR
+325 RAAFNHIELEQKGTR
-340 QGTVIGDNVYQTVNN
+340 QGKVTGNEVSQTVNN

-369 LVWET
+369 LIWET
-374 ESNQIMIGADLNQI
+374 NDNQLMLGADFNQID
-388 NIDLTL
+388 IDLTL

-402 KNIYDPAVGPT
+402 QNIYNPVVGPT

-430 VYIQDVYT
+430 VYVQDVYT
-438 FGDLSVIGNVRYDL
+438 WGDLSVIGNVRYDS
-452 MGLEQQKAGAEKE
+452 MDLEQQKAGSGKEK
-465 NLDDNKVSY
+465 LDDDKVSY
-474 RAGLVYRL
+474 RAGLVYRINYD
-482 TDNMS
+482 TS
-487 VYASLARSWQLPYS
+487 VYASLARSWQLPYA

-521 AKAYLLDD
+521 AKAYLLDN
-529 ALMLNVSIFQIDQE
+529 ALMLNAALFQIDQE

-553 INKIKARHQGIELEA
+553 IDKIEVRHQGIELEA
-568 RGQFTAKWNISFGY
+568 RGQITKQWDISVGY

-588 DKETGKKPNDVS
+588 DKATGKKPNDVS

-605 LWSTYQLDDNWRFGG
+605 LWSTYQLDDNWRLGG

-633 EVITLGSYTTVD
+633 EAVALGDYTTVD
-645 LMAAYTIGRHKIQ
+645 LMAAYTTGRHKIQ
-658 TNAYNVLNEKYILGA
+658 ANAYNILDEKYILGA
-673 TNGKS
+673 TNGTS

-685 GAPAEFMISYG
+685 GAPAEFMLSYG

>member
-1 MIFTIICIQWI
+1 
-12 FCKLKWKLE
+12 
-21 MNMRLA
+21 MNMRLT
-27 LSPLTLA
+27 LSPL
-34 LGAALATTVVT
+34 ALAIGGALAAVAGVSTAVAEEQATVD
-45 PNVLMAGEVTTYET
+45 ET
-59 IQVIGHQYKGY
+59 VQIIGHQYEGY

-100 KDRGV
+100 EDRGA

-133 GFDVLNDIYRDG
+133 GFDALNDIYRDG

-150 TLQSYRSLANIERVE
+150 TMQSYRSLANVERVE

-186 TTKRANGD
+186 VTKRANGD
-194 NFTHINGSVGSN
+194 NFTNVNGSVGSN
-206 SQFIGQIDNSI
+206 NLFVGQVDSSM
-217 AMTDKI
+217 AFTDKV
-223 SGRINVEYRKTN
+223 SGRINVESRQSD
-235 SYVEHVDSNDFFI
+235 SYVDHVDSNDFFI

-253 VLPAEGHIIDLDV
+253 VMPSDGHIIDLDV
-266 EYGHQELVPYRG
+266 EYAHQELVPYRG

-283 GKPVDVLN
+283 GKPVDVSES
-291 RTFFGATN
+291 TFYGGTN
-299 DYQESDSIRLAVN
+299 DYQESDSIRVGVN
-312 YEWQLNNEWVWTN
+312 YEWLLNSEWAWTN
-325 RASYSYVELKQKGTR
+325 RAAYNHIELEQKGTR
-340 QGTVIGDNVYQTVNN
+340 QGTVTGNGVSQSVNN
-355 FGYDPRT
+355 LGYDPRT

-374 ESNQIMIGADLNQI
+374 DSNQMMIGADYNQI
-388 NIDLTL
+388 NIDLML
-394 ASDKTLPP
+394 ARDETLPP
-402 KNIYDPAVGPT
+402 KDIYNPVAGPT

-418 KPFRDNTTTTTG
+418 KPSRDNTTTTTG

-438 FGDLSVIGNVRYDL
+438 FGDLSVIGNVRYDS
-452 MGLEQQKAGAEKE
+452 MELEQQKAGSAKE
-465 NLDDNKVSY
+465 NLDDDKVSY
-474 RAGLVYRL
+474 RGGLVYRL
-482 TDNMS
+482 NNDMS

-521 AKAYLLDD
+521 AKAYLLDN
-529 ALMLNVSIFQIDQE
+529 ALMLNAAVFQIDQE
-543 QPQTNVDGDV
+543 QPETNIDGDV
-553 INKIKARHQGIELEA
+553 VNKIEARHQGIELEA
-568 RGQFTAKWNISFGY
+568 RGQFTEQWDISVGY

-605 LWSTYQLDDNWRFGG
+605 LWSTYQLDDNWRLGG

-633 EVITLGSYTTVD
+633 EAVALGDYTTVD
-645 LMAAYTIGRHKIQ
+645 LMAAYTTGRHKVQ
-658 TNAYNVLNEKYILGA
+658 ANAYNVLNEKYILGA
-673 TNGKS
+673 TNGTS
-678 GLNQIGY
+678 GTNQIGY
-685 GAPAEFMISYG
+685 GAPAEFMLSYG

>member
-1 MIFTIICIQWI
+1 MN
-12 FCKLKWKLE
+12 KL
-21 MNMRLA
+21 
-27 LSPLTLA
+27 LTLTP
-34 LGAALATTVVT
+34 LAVAIGSSLVVPSAVASEETNST
-45 PNVLMAGEVTTYET
+45 PSATET
-59 IQVIGHQYKGY
+59 IQVYGHQYEGY

-100 KDRGV
+100 QDRGA

-118 NNTLGEGSRDQFVIR
+118 NNTLGEGSRDQFMIR
-133 GFDVLNDIYRDG
+133 GFDSLNDMYRDG

-150 TLQSYRSLANIERVE
+150 TLQSYRSLANVERVE
-165 VVKGPAGALY
+165 IVKGPAGALY

-186 TTKRANGD
+186 VTKRANGE
-194 NFTHINGSVGSN
+194 NFTHVKGSVGSN
-206 SQFIGQIDNSI
+206 SQYVGQVDSSM
-217 AMTDKI
+217 AFSDKVN
-223 SGRINVEYRKTN
+223 GRINLEYRQAD
-235 SYVEHVDSNDFFI
+235 SYVDHVDSNDFFI
-248 APTIR
+248 APIIR
-253 VLPAEGHIIDLDV
+253 VLPADGHTIDIDV
-266 EYGHQELVPYRG
+266 EYAHQELVPYRG

-283 GKPVDVLN
+283 GKPVDLPVS
-291 RTFFGATN
+291 TYFGGTN
-299 DYQESDSIRLAVN
+299 DYQESDSLRVAVD
-312 YEWQLNNEWVWTN
+312 YEWRLNDQWVWNN
-325 RASYSYVELKQKGTR
+325 RAAFNHIELEQKGTR
-340 QGTVIGDNVYQTVNN
+340 QGKVTGNEVSQTVNN

-369 LVWET
+369 LIWET
-374 ESNQIMIGADLNQI
+374 NDNQLMLGADFNQID
-388 NIDLTL
+388 IDLTL

-402 KNIYDPAVGPT
+402 QNIYNPVVGPT

-430 VYIQDVYT
+430 VYVQDVYT
-438 FGDLSVIGNVRYDL
+438 WGDLSLIGNVRYDS
-452 MGLEQQKAGAEKE
+452 MELEQQKAGSGKEK
-465 NLDDNKVSY
+465 LDDDKVSY
-474 RAGLVYRL
+474 RAGLVYRINYD
-482 TDNMS
+482 TS
-487 VYASLARSWQLPYS
+487 VYASLARSWQLPYA

-521 AKAYLLDD
+521 AKAYLLDN
-529 ALMLNVSIFQIDQE
+529 ALMLNAALFQIDQE

-553 INKIKARHQGIELEA
+553 IDKIEVRHQGIELEA
-568 RGQFTAKWNISFGY
+568 RGQITKQWDISVGY

-588 DKETGKKPNDVS
+588 DKATGKKPNDVS

-605 LWSTYQLDDNWRFGG
+605 LWSTYQLDDNWRLGG

-633 EVITLGSYTTVD
+633 EAVALGDYTTVD
-645 LMAAYTIGRHKIQ
+645 LMAAYTTGRHKIQ
-658 TNAYNVLNEKYILGA
+658 ANAYNILDEKYILGA
-673 TNGKS
+673 TNGTS

-685 GAPAEFMISYG
+685 GAPAEFMLSYG

>member
-1 MIFTIICIQWI
+1 MN
-12 FCKLKWKLE
+12 KL
-21 MNMRLA
+21 
-27 LSPLTLA
+27 LTLTP
-34 LGAALATTVVT
+34 LAVAIGSSLVVPSAVASEETNST
-45 PNVLMAGEVTTYET
+45 PSATET
-59 IQVIGHQYKGY
+59 IQVYGHQYEGY

-100 KDRGV
+100 QDRGA

-118 NNTLGEGSRDQFVIR
+118 NNTLGEGSRDQFMIR
-133 GFDVLNDIYRDG
+133 GFDSLNDMYRDG

-150 TLQSYRSLANIERVE
+150 TLQSYRSLANVERVE
-165 VVKGPAGALY
+165 IVKGPAGALY

-186 TTKRANGD
+186 VTKRANGE
-194 NFTHINGSVGSN
+194 NFTHVKGSVGSN
-206 SQFIGQIDNSI
+206 SQYVGQVDSSM
-217 AMTDKI
+217 AFSDKVN
-223 SGRINVEYRKTN
+223 GRINLEYRQAD
-235 SYVEHVDSNDFFI
+235 SYVDHVDSNDFFI

-253 VLPAEGHIIDLDV
+253 VLPADGHIIDIDV
-266 EYGHQELVPYRG
+266 EYAHQELVPYRG

-283 GKPVDVLN
+283 GKPVDLPVS
-291 RTFFGATN
+291 TYFGGTN
-299 DYQESDSIRLAVN
+299 DYQESDTLRVAVD
-312 YEWQLNNEWVWTN
+312 YEWRLNDQWVWNN
-325 RASYSYVELKQKGTR
+325 RAAFNHIELEQKGTR
-340 QGTVIGDNVYQTVNN
+340 QGKVTGNEVSQTVNN

-369 LVWET
+369 LIWET
-374 ESNQIMIGADLNQI
+374 NDNQLMLGADFNQID
-388 NIDLTL
+388 IDLTL

-402 KNIYDPAVGPT
+402 QNIYNPVVGPT

-430 VYIQDVYT
+430 VYVQDVYT
-438 FGDLSVIGNVRYDL
+438 WGDLSVIGNVRYDS
-452 MGLEQQKAGAEKE
+452 MELEQQKAGSGKEK
-465 NLDDNKVSY
+465 LDDDKVSY
-474 RAGLVYRL
+474 RAGLVYRINYD
-482 TDNMS
+482 TS
-487 VYASLARSWQLPYS
+487 VYASLARSWQLPYA

-521 AKAYLLDD
+521 AKAYLLEN
-529 ALMLNVSIFQIDQE
+529 ALMLNAALFQIDQE

-553 INKIKARHQGIELEA
+553 IDKIEVRHQGIELEA
-568 RGQFTAKWNISFGY
+568 RGQITKQWDISVGY

-588 DKETGKKPNDVS
+588 DKATGKKPNDVS

-605 LWSTYQLDDNWRFGG
+605 LWSTYQLDDNWRLGG

-633 EVITLGSYTTVD
+633 EAVALGDYTTVD
-645 LMAAYTIGRHKIQ
+645 LMAAYTTGRHKIQ
-658 TNAYNVLNEKYILGA
+658 ANAYNILDEKYILGA
-673 TNGKS
+673 TNGTS

-685 GAPAEFMISYG
+685 GAPAEFMLSYG

>member
-1 MIFTIICIQWI
+1 M
-12 FCKLKWKLE
+12 
-21 MNMRLA
+21 MNIRLA
-27 LSPLTLA
+27 LSPL
-34 LGAALATTVVT
+34 ALAIGGALTAVVT
-45 PNVLMAGEVTTYET
+45 VSNVMAAEEIMTDET
-59 IQVIGHQYKGY
+59 LQVIGHQYEGY

-100 KDRGV
+100 QDRGA

-133 GFDVLNDIYRDG
+133 GFDALNDMYRDG

-186 TTKRANGD
+186 VTKRANGD
-194 NFTHINGSVGSN
+194 NFTHVNGSVGSN
-206 SQFIGQIDNSI
+206 NLFVGQVDSSM
-217 AMTDKI
+217 AFTDKV
-223 SGRINVEYRKTN
+223 SGRINVESRQSD
-235 SYVEHVDSNDFFI
+235 SYVDHVDSSDFFI

-253 VLPAEGHIIDLDV
+253 VLPAEGHSIDLDV
-266 EYGHQELVPYRG
+266 EYAHQELVPYRG

-283 GKPVDVLN
+283 GKPVDVSES
-291 RTFFGATN
+291 TFYGGRN
-299 DYQESDSIRLAVN
+299 DYQESDSIRVGVN
-312 YEWQLNNEWVWTN
+312 YEWLLNSEWAWTN
-325 RASYSYVELKQKGTR
+325 RAAYNHIELEQKGTR
-340 QGTVIGDNVYQTVNN
+340 QGTVTGDQVSQTVNN

-374 ESNQIMIGADLNQI
+374 NSNQMMIGADYNQI

-394 ASDKTLPP
+394 ASDQTLPSQD
-402 KNIYDPAVGPT
+402 IYNPVTGPT

-438 FGDLSVIGNVRYDL
+438 FGDLSVIGNVRYDS
-452 MGLEQQKAGAEKE
+452 MELEQQKAGSVKE
-465 NLDDNKVSY
+465 NLNDDKVSY
-474 RAGLVYRL
+474 RGGLVYRL
-482 TDNMS
+482 NNDMS

-521 AKAYLLDD
+521 AKAYLLDS
-529 ALMLNVSIFQIDQE
+529 ALMLNAAVFQIDQE
-543 QPQTNVDGDV
+543 QPETNIDGDV
-553 INKIKARHQGIELEA
+553 VNKIEARHQGIELEA
-568 RGQFTAKWNISFGY
+568 RGQFTEQWDISVGY

-588 DKETGKKPNDVS
+588 NKETGKKPNDVS

-605 LWSTYQLDDNWRFGG
+605 LWSTYQLDDNWRLGG

-633 EVITLGSYTTVD
+633 EAVALGDYTTVD
-645 LMAAYTIGRHKIQ
+645 LMAAYTTGRHKVQ
-658 TNAYNVLNEKYILGA
+658 ANAYNVLNEEYILGA
-673 TNGKS
+673 TNGTS
-678 GLNQIGY
+678 GTNQIGY
-685 GAPAEFMISYG
+685 GAPAEFMLSYG

>member
-1 MIFTIICIQWI
+1 MN
-12 FCKLKWKLE
+12 KL
-21 MNMRLA
+21 
-27 LSPLTLA
+27 LTLTP
-34 LGAALATTVVT
+34 LAVAIGSSLVVPSAVASEETNST
-45 PNVLMAGEVTTYET
+45 PSATET
-59 IQVIGHQYKGY
+59 IQVYGHQYEGY

-100 KDRGV
+100 QDRGA

-118 NNTLGEGSRDQFVIR
+118 NNTLGEGSRDQFMIR
-133 GFDVLNDIYRDG
+133 GFDSLNDMYRDG

-150 TLQSYRSLANIERVE
+150 TLQSYRSLANVERVE
-165 VVKGPAGALY
+165 IVKGPAGALY

-186 TTKRANGD
+186 VTKRANGD
-194 NFTHINGSVGSN
+194 NFTHVKGSVGSN
-206 SQFIGQIDNSI
+206 SQYVGQVDSSM
-217 AMTDKI
+217 AFSDKVN
-223 SGRINVEYRKTN
+223 GRINLEYRQAD
-235 SYVEHVDSNDFFI
+235 SYVDHVDSNDFFI

-253 VLPAEGHIIDLDV
+253 VLPADGHTIDIDV
-266 EYGHQELVPYRG
+266 EYAHQELVPYRG

-283 GKPVDVLN
+283 GKPVDLPVS
-291 RTFFGATN
+291 TYFGGTN
-299 DYQESDSIRLAVN
+299 DYQESDSLRVAVD
-312 YEWQLNNEWVWTN
+312 YEWRLSDQWVWNN
-325 RASYSYVELKQKGTR
+325 RAAFNHIELEQEGTR
-340 QGTVIGDNVYQTVNN
+340 QGKVTGNEVSQTVNN

-369 LVWET
+369 LIWET
-374 ESNQIMIGADLNQI
+374 NDNQLMLGADFNQID
-388 NIDLTL
+388 IDLTL

-402 KNIYDPAVGPT
+402 QNIYNPVVGPT

-430 VYIQDVYT
+430 VYVQDVYT
-438 FGDLSVIGNVRYDL
+438 WGDLSVIGNVRYDS
-452 MGLEQQKAGAEKE
+452 MDLEQQKAGAGKEK
-465 NLDDNKVSY
+465 LDDDKVSY
-474 RAGLVYRL
+474 RAGLVYRINYD
-482 TDNMS
+482 TS
-487 VYASLARSWQLPYS
+487 VYASLARSWQLPYA

-521 AKAYLLDD
+521 AKAYLLDN
-529 ALMLNVSIFQIDQE
+529 ALMLNAALFQIDQE

-553 INKIKARHQGIELEA
+553 IDKIEVRHQGIELEA
-568 RGQFTAKWNISFGY
+568 RGQITKQWDISVGY

-588 DKETGKKPNDVS
+588 NKATGKKPNDVS

-605 LWSTYQLDDNWRFGG
+605 LWSTYQLDDNWRLGG

-633 EVITLGSYTTVD
+633 EAVALGDYTTVD
-645 LMAAYTIGRHKIQ
+645 LMAAYTTGRHKIQ
-658 TNAYNVLNEKYILGA
+658 ANAYNILDEKYILGA
-673 TNGKS
+673 TNGTS

-685 GAPAEFMISYG
+685 GAPAEFMLSYG

>member
-1 MIFTIICIQWI
+1 MN
-12 FCKLKWKLE
+12 KL
-21 MNMRLA
+21 
-27 LSPLTLA
+27 LTLTP
-34 LGAALATTVVT
+34 LAVAIGSSLVVPSAVASEETNST
-45 PNVLMAGEVTTYET
+45 PSATET
-59 IQVIGHQYKGY
+59 IQVYGHQYEGY

-100 KDRGV
+100 QDRGA

-118 NNTLGEGSRDQFVIR
+118 NNTLGEGSRDQFMIR
-133 GFDVLNDIYRDG
+133 GFDSLNDMYRDG

-150 TLQSYRSLANIERVE
+150 TLQSYRSLVNVERVE
-165 VVKGPAGALY
+165 IVKGPAGALY

-186 TTKRANGD
+186 VTKRANGD
-194 NFTHINGSVGSN
+194 NFTHVKGSVGSN
-206 SQFIGQIDNSI
+206 SQYVGQVDSSM
-217 AMTDKI
+217 AFSDKVN
-223 SGRINVEYRKTN
+223 GRINLEYRQAD
-235 SYVEHVDSNDFFI
+235 SYVDHVDSNDFFI

-253 VLPAEGHIIDLDV
+253 VLPADGHTIDIDV
-266 EYGHQELVPYRG
+266 EYAHQELVPYRG

-283 GKPVDVLN
+283 GKPVDLPVS
-291 RTFFGATN
+291 TYFGGTN
-299 DYQESDSIRLAVN
+299 DYQESDSLRVAVD
-312 YEWQLNNEWVWTN
+312 YEWRLSDQWVWNN
-325 RASYSYVELKQKGTR
+325 RAAFNHIELEQKGTR
-340 QGTVIGDNVYQTVNN
+340 QGKVTGNEVSQTVNN

-369 LVWET
+369 LIWET
-374 ESNQIMIGADLNQI
+374 NDNQLMLGADFNQID
-388 NIDLTL
+388 IDLTL

-402 KNIYDPAVGPT
+402 QNIYNPVVGPT

-430 VYIQDVYT
+430 VYVQDVYT
-438 FGDLSVIGNVRYDL
+438 WGDLSVIGNVRYDS
-452 MGLEQQKAGAEKE
+452 MELEQQKAGSGKEK
-465 NLDDNKVSY
+465 LDDDKVSY
-474 RAGLVYRL
+474 RAGLVYRINYD
-482 TDNMS
+482 TS
-487 VYASLARSWQLPYS
+487 VYASLARSWQLPYA

-521 AKAYLLDD
+521 AKAYLLDN
-529 ALMLNVSIFQIDQE
+529 ALMLNAALFQIDQE

-553 INKIKARHQGIELEA
+553 IDKIEVRHQGIELEA
-568 RGQFTAKWNISFGY
+568 RGQITKQWDISVGY

-588 DKETGKKPNDVS
+588 DKATGKKPNDVS

-605 LWSTYQLDDNWRFGG
+605 LWSTYQLDDNWRLGG

-633 EVITLGSYTTVD
+633 EAVALGDYTTVD
-645 LMAAYTIGRHKIQ
+645 LMAAYTTGRHKIQ
-658 TNAYNVLNEKYILGA
+658 ANAYNILDEKYILGA
-673 TNGKS
+673 TNGTS

-685 GAPAEFMISYG
+685 GAPAEFMLSYG

>member
-1 MIFTIICIQWI
+1 
-12 FCKLKWKLE
+12 
-21 MNMRLA
+21 MNIRLA
-27 LSPLTLA
+27 LSPL
-34 LGAALATTVVT
+34 ALAIGGALTAVATVS
-45 PNVLMAGEVTTYET
+45 NVMAAEEVTVDET
-59 IQVIGHQYKGY
+59 LQVIGHQYEGY

-100 KDRGV
+100 EDRGA

-133 GFDVLNDIYRDG
+133 GFDALNDMYRDG

-186 TTKRANGD
+186 VTKRANGD
-194 NFTHINGSVGSN
+194 NFTHVNGSVGSN
-206 SQFIGQIDNSI
+206 NLFVGQVDSSM
-217 AMTDKI
+217 ALSDKV
-223 SGRINVEYRKTN
+223 SGRINVESRQSD
-235 SYVEHVDSNDFFI
+235 SYVDHVDSNDFFI

-253 VLPAEGHIIDLDV
+253 VLPAEGHTIDLDV
-266 EYGHQELVPYRG
+266 EYAHQELVPYRG

-283 GKPVDVLN
+283 GKPVDVSES
-291 RTFFGATN
+291 TFYGGTN
-299 DYQESDSIRLAVN
+299 DYQESDSIRVGVN
-312 YEWQLNNEWVWTN
+312 YEWLLNSEWAWTN
-325 RASYSYVELKQKGTR
+325 RAAYNHIELEQKGTR
-340 QGTVIGDNVYQTVNN
+340 QDKMTVTGNEVKQTVNN
-355 FGYDPRT
+355 LGYDPRT

-374 ESNQIMIGADLNQI
+374 DSNQMMIGADYNQI

-402 KNIYDPAVGPT
+402 KDIYNPVAGPT

-438 FGDLSVIGNVRYDL
+438 FGDLSVIGNVRYDS
-452 MGLEQQKAGAEKE
+452 MELEQQKAGSAKE
-465 NLDDNKVSY
+465 NLDDDKVSY
-474 RAGLVYRL
+474 RGGLVYRINN
-482 TDNMS
+482 DMS

-514 TDLKEVG
+514 TDLKEIG
-521 AKAYLLDD
+521 AKAYLLDN
-529 ALMLNVSIFQIDQE
+529 ALMLNAAVFQIDQE
-543 QPQTNVDGDV
+543 QPETNIDGDV
-553 INKIKARHQGIELEA
+553 VNKIEARHQGIELEA
-568 RGQFTAKWNISFGY
+568 RGQFTEQWDISVGY

-588 DKETGKKPNDVS
+588 NKETGKKPNDVS

-605 LWSTYQLDDNWRFGG
+605 LWSTYQLDDNWRLGG

-633 EVITLGSYTTVD
+633 EAVALGDYTTVD
-645 LMAAYTIGRHKIQ
+645 LMAAYTTGRHKVQ
-658 TNAYNVLNEKYILGA
+658 ANAYNVLNEKYILGA
-673 TNGKS
+673 TNGTS
-678 GLNQIGY
+678 GTNQIGY
-685 GAPAEFMISYG
+685 GAPAEFMLSYG

>member
-1 MIFTIICIQWI
+1 MN
-12 FCKLKWKLE
+12 KL
-21 MNMRLA
+21 
-27 LSPLTLA
+27 LTLTP
-34 LGAALATTVVT
+34 LAVAIGSSLVVPSAVASEETNST
-45 PNVLMAGEVTTYET
+45 PSATET
-59 IQVIGHQYKGY
+59 IQVYGHQYEGY

-100 KDRGV
+100 QDRGA

-118 NNTLGEGSRDQFVIR
+118 NNTLGEGSRDQFMIR
-133 GFDVLNDIYRDG
+133 GFDSLNDMYRDG

-150 TLQSYRSLANIERVE
+150 TLQSYRSLANVERVE
-165 VVKGPAGALY
+165 IVKGPAGALY

-186 TTKRANGD
+186 VTKRANGD
-194 NFTHINGSVGSN
+194 NFTHVKGSVGSN
-206 SQFIGQIDNSI
+206 SQYVGQVDSSM
-217 AMTDKI
+217 AFSDKVN
-223 SGRINVEYRKTN
+223 GRINLEYRQAD
-235 SYVEHVDSNDFFI
+235 SYVDHVDSNDFFI

-253 VLPAEGHIIDLDV
+253 VLPADGHTIDIDV
-266 EYGHQELVPYRG
+266 EYAHQELVPYRG

-283 GKPVDVLN
+283 GKPVDLPVS
-291 RTFFGATN
+291 TYFGGTN
-299 DYQESDSIRLAVN
+299 DYQESDSLRVAVD
-312 YEWQLNNEWVWTN
+312 YEWRLSDQWVWNN
-325 RASYSYVELKQKGTR
+325 RAAFNHIELEQKGTR
-340 QGTVIGDNVYQTVNN
+340 QGKVTGNEVSQTVNN

-369 LVWET
+369 LIWET
-374 ESNQIMIGADLNQI
+374 NDNQLMLGADFNQID
-388 NIDLTL
+388 IDLTL

-402 KNIYDPAVGPT
+402 QNIYNPVVGPT

-430 VYIQDVYT
+430 VYVQDVYT
-438 FGDLSVIGNVRYDL
+438 WGDLSVIGNVRYDS
-452 MGLEQQKAGAEKE
+452 MDLEQQKAGSGKEK
-465 NLDDNKVSY
+465 LDDDKVSY
-474 RAGLVYRL
+474 RAGLVYRINYD
-482 TDNMS
+482 TS
-487 VYASLARSWQLPYS
+487 VYASLARSWQLPYA

-521 AKAYLLDD
+521 AKAYLLDN
-529 ALMLNVSIFQIDQE
+529 ALMLNAALFQIDQE

-553 INKIKARHQGIELEA
+553 IDKIEVRHQGIELEA
-568 RGQFTAKWNISFGY
+568 RGQITKQWDISVGY

-588 DKETGKKPNDVS
+588 DKATGKKPNDVS

-605 LWSTYQLDDNWRFGG
+605 LWSTYQLDDNWRLGG

-633 EVITLGSYTTVD
+633 EAVALGDYTTVD
-645 LMAAYTIGRHKIQ
+645 LMAAYTTGRHKIQ
-658 TNAYNVLNEKYILGA
+658 ANAYNILDEKYILGA
-673 TNGKS
+673 TNGTS

-685 GAPAEFMISYG
+685 GAPVEFMLSYG